1 MKKKWMGG
9 LLALALAAL
18 CMLPTQVQAASTSTT
33 EKHMH
38 GDVECKEWT
47 DEMAVRYRGAG
58 HTAKN
63 SLPTGDSWNWY
74 LTEDVT
80 LTTRWYATF
89 NSSGGDNV
97 MDICLNGHTITFE
110 TTGLET
116 NPQIN
121 RSFLTLC
128 DCTGK
133 GGIDLKGHN
142 IYIASKCSLD
152 VSDIYITGGSGDT
165 SAVTVGYY
173 GIFTMGDGTVIRDN
187 TCTSEKAGGV
197 TVEGRDSI
205 NRNNGVFIMNGG
217 EIRRNTGGVGGVL
230 NYGEFTMNGG
240 TIKDNYGTTTG
251 GVANSCDYKGMPEH
265 NIPDNYGTMTIGGGA
280 QVYGNHL
287 RTTAG
292 EASNLYLIDPESY
305 PIHVSGLQS
314 AAKIALNSWT
324 DGIVQGKVTD
334 ETLGCFS
341 LDDPNL
347 GVLYVEN
354 EQLKTLPAHYHCV
367 CGAEHTVSGSHTA
380 ANLQTFTP
388 WESEDSLPTEAGYY
402 HLTKDVTLSETWKPK
417 KDTVLCTNGHSI
429 IAGGSF
435 DIITVDS
442 GVTFSL
448 TDCSSKWSEYHNASA
463 LMPAN
468 AETYRGNGVRNDGTF
483 NLYMGAIVGCVGTD
497 GGGVYNNGT
506 FNMYAGHIYRN
517 GDQSGVGVV
526 VEHGGGV
533 LNNGTFNMYGGSIRN
548 NGRESSVGSNV
559 GVRYGGGVY
568 VGTSGTFTMTGGDI
582 MGNSVITGGQGSA
595 IYVDDGGA
603 LKLGKNVQIWNNNS
617 ASSIAFAND
626 SANISIIRRLS
637 DSAKIDI
644 GSLSADRVTQTG
656 NNFYTVENSRYL
668 VSPGHIHKP
677 DGTEDPNGNDETEA
691 IYEKWTST
699 DSLPTTAGAWRLM
712 NDVTVSSGTVL
723 NEDVTLCLNGHT
735 ITVKDGADYT
745 YYVTRSHTLNI
756 VDCQGSGVINGGGT
770 AAGGRAGV
778 KVETYGTFNLYAG
791 TIKGFGHGVLLDRTT
806 YGSVTFNM
814 YGGTITGNHSGG
826 FGGGVAVQ
834 KNGKFEMYGGS
845 ITGNSAA
852 TYGGGICN
860 SGGSVKLVGGS
871 ITGNTAGTQGG
882 GIYNNSE
889 GSVSSNS
896 YAGLLLY
903 PTRGGYKITV
913 TGNTVGGA
921 ANNLATAQTIML
933 SREWS
938 NYYSPTLRST
948 GSTIGMTVLEPANG
962 KDVVEAYRGSSGG
975 YYNAGD
981 LSRDLPR
988 FTLDDNKDG
997 QMELTT
1003 WDGAFVIQLTVY
1015 HKHSIC
1021 NLDSACHDISVAG
1034 HSGECGGEIDFKEW
1048 TDYEAQKDYGSAT
1061 FASDGGYVRATNWLP
1076 RTGNWYLSKDVTLKE
1091 TWEAN
1096 GSDKQLNLCFN
1107 GHTVTSA
1114 DSNTSADGS
1123 TKTKSLLRV
1132 TALAKVNLTDC
1143 AATPGGLRGNSSLT
1157 AQRGLQVSYAYANLY
1172 NGTITGFTT
1181 SCGAGVVVDP
1191 RFGVSSFGLYGNAAI
1206 QYNKSTNTGDLTFGS
1221 GYPNSELDNVSG
1233 GRTAGGGGVA
1243 NYGKFTMNSL
1253 RSDAIAYNSAARY
1266 GGGLFSWSEGDQER
1280 WTKILNG
1287 GITGNTAGEQGG
1299 GVHASPNHSG
1309 TELTLG
1315 GNVSITGNTL
1325 TDGTDENLYLL
1336 VDTEYGAS
1344 AKISVSG
1351 LTEDAEIQVVEIEG
1365 REGKDYF
1372 NGVTYETLPPEV
1384 LARITTNNGSLFA
1397 WNEAHDTIL
1406 LVQAVPADLMPVV
1419 AAETTLTYSGEEQTV
1434 LTVPEGADT
1443 YYTVSGE
1450 DKATDVGEY
1459 TITLRLNEGYVWPDG
1474 TETDKTIQWKIQP
1487 MKVKAPAAV
1496 TGLIYNGETR
1506 TGVAAGEGC
1515 TLEGEFKAV
1524 NAGEYTAVAKL
1535 TNTANYQWDDGT
1547 TEDKT
1552 IVWSIGEKTPAV
1564 SDFTVAYPR
1573 SEDLVYDEN
1582 AKEVT
1587 AELSDS
1593 YPAQDITLTV
1603 VYTNADGIAVENPTN
1618 AGTYTVKL
1626 CVSGSSNFAAAELA
1640 LGDLTIA
1647 PMGQELSFAETRVDL
1662 TYDPASTSYTQTVSG
1677 AKGPV
1682 VYRGSDDTVA
1692 AVDAATG
1699 EVTIRKAG
1707 TVVITAESDS
1717 SNHNYARSSATYT
1730 LVIQKAA
1737 QDAPAG
1743 LEGTAPSSIGGT
1755 DGTITGVTSA
1765 MEYSADG
1772 VNYVTCPD
1780 GTLAG
1785 LDSGIY
1791 QVRFKETDTHRAGT
1805 ALDVTVP
1812 VHQHTFDQKAESQ
1825 QYRKADATCLS
1836 PALYYKS
1843 CACGVSSE
1851 GTAGEA
1857 IFEVGQKLEHD
1868 FQWKDYDNDY
1878 HVKQC
1883 RNGCD
1888 EWDMTTRE
1896 AHVYDGL
1903 EGTECLTCGHDRTVN
1918 YFTVSFE
1925 ANEAEYGMVTP
1936 VQAVSRVP
1944 EGADLT
1950 VSGSTVTVK
1959 GVTVAAV
1966 ASANTAQY
1974 TYAFEKWSTPNGTY
1988 TVTDDT
1994 TITAIFSRTVNQ
2006 YTVAWNAQG
2015 GSLTG
2020 SCTDGTVDYG
2030 TAIQAPG
2037 ADKETDEDNS
2047 YVFLGWSTTPNG
2059 AVEDVAETVTGSV
2072 TYYAQYEVQPHVWT
2086 EDWDSDDTYHWHTC
2100 TVDGCGYT
2108 KDKAE
2113 HDYTDADDTIC
2124 DTCGYQ
2130 RTLPDITGTVAI
2142 NGKLERGE
2150 TLTAETSGMPNA
2162 DLRYQWLR
2170 NGQPIEGADEAAYEL
2185 TGEDIGKTI
2194 SVRITAK
2201 GYAGTIETEAE
2212 GTVTVYYSVSYDTEV
2227 GGTLAMDRAEGGKN
2241 YTLRSDWD
2249 SMGFRAPD
2257 KKTFDKWIIDGVA
2270 YEAGTTYVVEHDVSV
2285 TPLWKDV
2292 KSDDDDGPKPPVPT
2306 PDDPVKPPVP
2316 APDDKWHNHKGNGTN
2331 NGANGAAQ
2339 SPKTFD
2345 AGIAAYAAAAV
2356 LSLSG
2361 AAGLRRR
2368 KKSDK

>member
-38 GDVECKEWT
+38 GDVEYKEWT

-230 NYGEFTMNGG
+230 NYGEFTINGG
-240 TIKDNYGTTTG
+240 TIKENYGTTTG

-314 AAKIALNSWT
+314 AAKIALNSWA

-341 LDDPNL
+341 LDDPSL

-354 EQLKTLPAHYHCV
+354 EQLKKLPAHYHCV

-388 WESEDSLPTEAGYY
+388 WESEDSLPTEAGCY

-417 KDTVLCTNGHSI
+417 EGTVLCTNGHSI

-448 TDCSSKWSEYHNASA
+448 TDCSSDWSEYHNASA
-463 LMPAN
+463 LMPADN
-468 AETYRGNGVRNDGTF
+468 STYRGNGVRNNGTF
-483 NLYMGAIVGCVGTD
+483 NLYMGAIVGCVGED

-506 FNMYAGHIYRN
+506 FNMYAGHIYRD
-517 GDQSGVGVV
+517 GDQGGVGVV

-548 NGRESSVGSNV
+548 NGRVSSVGSDV

-582 MGNSVITGGQGSA
+582 MGNGVIIGGQGSA

-603 LKLGKNVQIWNNNS
+603 LKLGKNAQIWKNNGT
-617 ASSIAFAND
+617 SSIVFAND
-626 SANISIIRRLS
+626 SANISIIRRLG

-644 GSLSADRVTQTG
+644 NGLSTSRITQTG

-677 DGTEDPNGNDETEA
+677 DGTADPTGNDETEA

-756 VDCQGSGVINGGGT
+756 VDCQGSGVIDGGST
-770 AAGGRAGV
+770 AAGSRAGV
-778 KVETYGTFNLYAG
+778 KVESYGTFNLYAG

-1021 NLDSACHDISVAG
+1021 NLDSASHDISVAG

-1061 FASDGGYVRATNWLP
+1061 FASGGGYVRATNWLP
-1076 RTGNWYLSKDVTLKE
+1076 RTGNWYLSKDVTLAE

-1096 GSDKQLNLCFN
+1096 GSDKKLNLCFN

-1114 DSNTSADGS
+1114 NSNTNN
-1123 TKTKSLLRV
+1123 SLLRV
-1132 TALAKVNLTDC
+1132 SALAKVNLTDC
-1143 AATPGGLRGNSSLT
+1143 AATPGGLRGNSNMT
-1157 AQRGLQVSYAYANLY
+1157 DQRGLKVSNAYANLY
-1172 NGTITGFTT
+1172 NGTITGFT
-1181 SCGAGVVVDP
+1181 SSYGAGVSVEP
-1191 RFGVSSFGLYGNAAI
+1191 REGGSFGLYGNAAI
-1206 QYNKSTNTGDLTFGS
+1206 QYNKSTNTGDLKFG
-1221 GYPNSELDNVSG
+1221 GYWPNSDLEGIRDASS
-1233 GRTAGGGGVA
+1233 AGGGGVA

-1253 RSDAIAYNSAARY
+1253 RSDAIAYNSAARF
-1266 GGGLFSWSEGDQER
+1266 GGGLFNWPYGTQYR
-1280 WTKILNG
+1280 WAKLLNG
-1287 GITGNTAGEQGG
+1287 GITGNTAGEMGG
-1299 GVHASPNHSG
+1299 GVLTSHNPND
-1309 TELTLG
+1309 TALTLG
-1315 GNVSITGNTL
+1315 GSVSITGNTL
-1325 TDGTDENLYLL
+1325 TDDTDDNLYL
-1336 VDTEYGAS
+1336 VTDTKNGS
-1344 AKISVSG
+1344 VAKISVSG
-1351 LTEDAEIQVVEIEG
+1351 LTEDADIQVVEIEG

-1372 NGVTYETLPPEV
+1372 SGATYETLPPEV
-1384 LARITTNNGSLFA
+1384 LARITTNNGSIFA

-1450 DKATDVGEY
+1450 AKATDVGEY

-1496 TGLIYNGETR
+1496 TGPIYNGETQ

-1552 IVWSIGEKTPAV
+1552 IVWSIGEKTPVV
-1564 SDFTVAYPR
+1564 SDFAVAYPR
-1573 SEDLVYDEN
+1573 SEDLVYNGN

-1603 VYTNADGIAVENPTN
+1603 VYTNADGIAVEEPTN

-1626 CVSGSSNFAAAELA
+1626 RVSGSSNFAAAELA
-1640 LGDLTIA
+1640 LVDLTIV
-1647 PMGQELSFAETRVDL
+1647 PMDQELSFAEARVDL

-1682 VYRGSDDTVA
+1682 VYRSGDDTVA

-1707 TVVITAESDS
+1707 TVVITAMSDD
-1717 SNHNYARSSATYT
+1717 SNHNYAQSSATYT

-1765 MEYSADG
+1765 MEYSTDG

-1780 GTLAG
+1780 GTLTG
-1785 LDSGIY
+1785 LNSGIY
-1791 QVRFKETDTHRAGT
+1791 QVRFKETDTHRAGA

-1888 EWDMTTRE
+1888 EWDMTTKE

-1918 YFTVSFE
+1918 YSTVSFGV
-1925 ANEAEYGMVTP
+1925 NEAEYGMVTP

-2020 SCTDGTVDYG
+2020 SCTDGAVDYG

-2037 ADKETDEDNS
+2037 AAKDTDEDNS

-2059 AVEDVAETVTGSV
+2059 AVEDVAETVTGNV

-2113 HDYTDADDTIC
+2113 HDYTDADDTTC

-2368 KKSDK
+2368 KKSGK

>member
-38 GDVECKEWT
+38 GDVECILWT
-47 DEMAVRYRGAG
+47 DERAREQCGPNS
-58 HTAKN
+58 TASN
-63 SLPTGDSWNWY
+63 SLPYVDYGQLGIYCLTKDVY
-74 LTEDVT
+74 LPEDWT
-80 LTTRWYATF
+80 PYTWWGATNSLT
-89 NSSGGDNV
+89 
-97 MDICLNGHTITFE
+97 ICLNGHTINGAGILGKDEATYNDI
-110 TTGLET
+110 TD
-116 NPQIN
+116 QQ
-121 RSFLTLC
+121 SLTLM
-128 DCTGK
+128 DCTEDASKRGSFGVYNSAGSKNSAILLKRGNNLTLSNVTLTGIDCAKAAITVGDRATLNLCDGASIEYNKSTGDKQATIVINK
-133 GGIDLKGHN
+133 GGTFN
-142 IYIASKCSLD
+142 M
-152 VSDIYITGGSGDT
+152 TGGQ
-165 SAVTVGYY
+165 
-173 GIFTMGDGTVIRDN
+173 IRDN
-187 TCTSEKAGGV
+187 KGYA
-197 TVEGRDSI
+197 
-205 NRNNGVFIMNGG
+205 
-217 EIRRNTGGVGGVL
+217 GGVL
-230 NYGEFTMNGG
+230 NNGTFNMTGGSIFNNVGTAYGGIATGSGILNIGG
-240 TIKDNYGTTTG
+240 TAKVYYNYKDGAPGTQ
-251 GVANSCDYKGMPEH
+251 P
-265 NIPDNYGTMTIGGGA
+265 
-280 QVYGNHL
+280 
-287 RTTAG
+287 R
-292 EASNLYLIDPESY
+292 SNVCMLDPESY

-324 DGIVQGKVTD
+324 DGIVQGRVTD

-354 EQLKTLPAHYHCV
+354 EQLKKLPAHYHCV

-417 KDTVLCTNGHSI
+417 EGTVLCTNGHSI

-442 GVTFSL
+442 DVTFSL
-448 TDCSSKWSEYHNASA
+448 TDCSSKWSEYYNASA

-506 FNMYAGHIYRN
+506 FNMYAGRIYRN

-533 LNNGTFNMYGGSIRN
+533 LNNGTFNMYGG
-548 NGRESSVGSNV
+548 
-559 GVRYGGGVY
+559 
-568 VGTSGTFTMTGGDI
+568 T
-582 MGNSVITGGQGSA
+582 
-595 IYVDDGGA
+595 
-603 LKLGKNVQIWNNNS
+603 
-617 ASSIAFAND
+617 
-626 SANISIIRRLS
+626 
-637 DSAKIDI
+637 
-644 GSLSADRVTQTG
+644 
-656 NNFYTVENSRYL
+656 
-668 VSPGHIHKP
+668 
-677 DGTEDPNGNDETEA
+677 
-691 IYEKWTST
+691 
-699 DSLPTTAGAWRLM
+699 
-712 NDVTVSSGTVL
+712 
-723 NEDVTLCLNGHT
+723 
-735 ITVKDGADYT
+735 
-745 YYVTRSHTLNI
+745 
-756 VDCQGSGVINGGGT
+756 
-770 AAGGRAGV
+770 
-778 KVETYGTFNLYAG
+778 
-791 TIKGFGHGVLLDRTT
+791 
-806 YGSVTFNM
+806 
-814 YGGTITGNHSGG
+814 
-826 FGGGVAVQ
+826 
-834 KNGKFEMYGGS
+834 

-962 KDVVEAYRGSSGG
+962 KDVVKAYRGSSGG

-1021 NLDSACHDISVAG
+1021 NLDSASHDISVAG

-1048 TDYEAQKDYGSAT
+1048 TDYEAQKDYGSRT
-1061 FASDGGYVRATNWLP
+1061 FASGIRVKATNWLP
-1076 RTGNWYLSKDVTLKE
+1076 RTGNWYLSQDVTLEE

-1096 GSDKQLNLCFN
+1096 NKSVTLNLCFN
-1107 GHTVTSA
+1107 GHTVTS
-1114 DSNTSADGS
+1114 DKSNTSS
-1123 TKTKSLLRV
+1123 SLLRV
-1132 TALAKVNLTDC
+1132 CNGASANLTDC
-1143 AATPGGLRGNSSLT
+1143 AATPGGLRGNSALT
-1157 AQRGLQVSYAYANLY
+1157 AQRGLQVSWAYVNLY

-1181 SCGAGVVVDP
+1181 SYGAGVAVEP
-1191 RFGVSSFGLYGNAAI
+1191 RSGGSFGLYGNAAI
-1206 QYNKSTNTGDLTFGS
+1206 QHNKSTNTGNLMQG
-1221 GYPNSELDNVSG
+1221 GNYYPNSDLENVSG
-1233 GRTAGGGGVA
+1233 KSSAGGGGVA
-1243 NYGKFTMNSL
+1243 NLGKFTMNSL
-1253 RSDAIAYNSAARY
+1253 RSDAIAYNSAARF
-1266 GGGLFSWSEGDQER
+1266 GGGLYSYSEGGQYTDR
-1280 WTKILNG
+1280 WTKLLNG

-1315 GNVSITGNTL
+1315 GSVSITGNTL

-1351 LTEDAEIQVVEIEG
+1351 LTEDADIQVVEVEG

-1384 LARITTNNGSLFA
+1384 LARITTNNGSIFA

-1443 YYTVSGE
+1443 YYTMSGE

-1506 TGVAAGEGC
+1506 TGVAAGEGY

-1564 SDFTVAYPR
+1564 SDFAVTYPR
-1573 SEDLVYDEN
+1573 SEELVYNGN
-1582 AKEVT
+1582 AKKVT
-1587 AELSDS
+1587 AKLSDS
-1593 YPAQDITLTV
+1593 YPTQDITLTV
-1603 VYTNADGIAVENPTN
+1603 VYTNADGIAVEEPTN

-1626 CVSGSSNFAAAELA
+1626 RVSGSSNFAAAELA
-1640 LGDLTIA
+1640 LDDLTIV

-1707 TVVITAESDS
+1707 TVVITAMSDD
-1717 SNHNYARSSATYT
+1717 SNHNFARSSATYT

-1743 LEGTAPSSIGGT
+1743 LESTAPSSIGGT

-1785 LDSGIY
+1785 LNSGIY
-1791 QVRFKETDTHRAGT
+1791 QVRFKETDTHRAGA

-1868 FQWKDYDNDY
+1868 FQWKAYDDDY

-1918 YFTVSFE
+1918 YSTVSFE
-1925 ANEAEYGMVTP
+1925 VNETEYGMVTP

-2059 AVEDVAETVTGSV
+2059 AVEDVAETVTGNV

-2113 HDYTDADDTIC
+2113 HDYTDADDTTC

-2316 APDDKWHNHKGNGTN
+2316 TPDDKRHNHKGNGTN

-2368 KKSDK
+2368 KKSGK

>member
-1 MKKKWMGG
+1 M
-9 LLALALAAL
+9 
-18 CMLPTQVQAASTSTT
+18 
-33 EKHMH
+33 
-38 GDVECKEWT
+38 
-47 DEMAVRYRGAG
+47 
-58 HTAKN
+58 
-63 SLPTGDSWNWY
+63 
-74 LTEDVT
+74 
-80 LTTRWYATF
+80 
-89 NSSGGDNV
+89 
-97 MDICLNGHTITFE
+97 
-110 TTGLET
+110 
-116 NPQIN
+116 
-121 RSFLTLC
+121 
-128 DCTGK
+128 
-133 GGIDLKGHN
+133 
-142 IYIASKCSLD
+142 
-152 VSDIYITGGSGDT
+152 
-165 SAVTVGYY
+165 
-173 GIFTMGDGTVIRDN
+173 
-187 TCTSEKAGGV
+187 
-197 TVEGRDSI
+197 
-205 NRNNGVFIMNGG
+205 
-217 EIRRNTGGVGGVL
+217 
-230 NYGEFTMNGG
+230 
-240 TIKDNYGTTTG
+240 
-251 GVANSCDYKGMPEH
+251 
-265 NIPDNYGTMTIGGGA
+265 
-280 QVYGNHL
+280 
-287 RTTAG
+287 
-292 EASNLYLIDPESY
+292 
-305 PIHVSGLQS
+305 
-314 AAKIALNSWT
+314 
-324 DGIVQGKVTD
+324 
-334 ETLGCFS
+334 
-341 LDDPNL
+341 
-347 GVLYVEN
+347 
-354 EQLKTLPAHYHCV
+354 
-367 CGAEHTVSGSHTA
+367 
-380 ANLQTFTP
+380 
-388 WESEDSLPTEAGYY
+388 
-402 HLTKDVTLSETWKPK
+402 
-417 KDTVLCTNGHSI
+417 
-429 IAGGSF
+429 
-435 DIITVDS
+435 
-442 GVTFSL
+442 
-448 TDCSSKWSEYHNASA
+448 
-463 LMPAN
+463 
-468 AETYRGNGVRNDGTF
+468 
-483 NLYMGAIVGCVGTD
+483 
-497 GGGVYNNGT
+497 
-506 FNMYAGHIYRN
+506 
-517 GDQSGVGVV
+517 
-526 VEHGGGV
+526 
-533 LNNGTFNMYGGSIRN
+533 
-548 NGRESSVGSNV
+548 
-559 GVRYGGGVY
+559 
-568 VGTSGTFTMTGGDI
+568 
-582 MGNSVITGGQGSA
+582 
-595 IYVDDGGA
+595 
-603 LKLGKNVQIWNNNS
+603 
-617 ASSIAFAND
+617 
-626 SANISIIRRLS
+626 
-637 DSAKIDI
+637 
-644 GSLSADRVTQTG
+644 
-656 NNFYTVENSRYL
+656 
-668 VSPGHIHKP
+668 
-677 DGTEDPNGNDETEA
+677 
-691 IYEKWTST
+691 
-699 DSLPTTAGAWRLM
+699 
-712 NDVTVSSGTVL
+712 
-723 NEDVTLCLNGHT
+723 
-735 ITVKDGADYT
+735 
-745 YYVTRSHTLNI
+745 
-756 VDCQGSGVINGGGT
+756 
-770 AAGGRAGV
+770 
-778 KVETYGTFNLYAG
+778 
-791 TIKGFGHGVLLDRTT
+791 
-806 YGSVTFNM
+806 
-814 YGGTITGNHSGG
+814 
-826 FGGGVAVQ
+826 
-834 KNGKFEMYGGS
+834 
-845 ITGNSAA
+845 
-852 TYGGGICN
+852 
-860 SGGSVKLVGGS
+860 
-871 ITGNTAGTQGG
+871 
-882 GIYNNSE
+882 
-889 GSVSSNS
+889 
-896 YAGLLLY
+896 
-903 PTRGGYKITV
+903 
-913 TGNTVGGA
+913 
-921 ANNLATAQTIML
+921 
-933 SREWS
+933 
-938 NYYSPTLRST
+938 
-948 GSTIGMTVLEPANG
+948 
-962 KDVVEAYRGSSGG
+962 
-975 YYNAGD
+975 
-981 LSRDLPR
+981 
-988 FTLDDNKDG
+988 
-997 QMELTT
+997 
-1003 WDGAFVIQLTVY
+1003 
-1015 HKHSIC
+1015 
-1021 NLDSACHDISVAG
+1021 
-1034 HSGECGGEIDFKEW
+1034 
-1048 TDYEAQKDYGSAT
+1048 
-1061 FASDGGYVRATNWLP
+1061 
-1076 RTGNWYLSKDVTLKE
+1076 
-1091 TWEAN
+1091 
-1096 GSDKQLNLCFN
+1096 
-1107 GHTVTSA
+1107 
-1114 DSNTSADGS
+1114 
-1123 TKTKSLLRV
+1123 
-1132 TALAKVNLTDC
+1132 
-1143 AATPGGLRGNSSLT
+1143 
-1157 AQRGLQVSYAYANLY
+1157 
-1172 NGTITGFTT
+1172 
-1181 SCGAGVVVDP
+1181 
-1191 RFGVSSFGLYGNAAI
+1191 
-1206 QYNKSTNTGDLTFGS
+1206 
-1221 GYPNSELDNVSG
+1221 
-1233 GRTAGGGGVA
+1233 A

-1253 RSDAIAYNSAARY
+1253 RSDAIAYNSAARF
-1266 GGGLFSWSEGDQER
+1266 GGGLFNWPYGTQYR
-1280 WTKILNG
+1280 WAKLLNG
-1287 GITGNTAGEQGG
+1287 GITGNTAGEMGG
-1299 GVHASPNHSG
+1299 GVLTSHNPND
-1309 TELTLG
+1309 TALTLG
-1315 GNVSITGNTL
+1315 GSVSITGNTL
-1325 TDGTDENLYLL
+1325 TDDTDDNLYL
-1336 VDTEYGAS
+1336 VTDTKNGS
-1344 AKISVSG
+1344 VAKICVSG
-1351 LTEDAEIQVVEIEG
+1351 LTENADIQVVEVEG

-1372 NGVTYETLPPEV
+1372 SGVTYETLPPEV
-1384 LARITTNNGSLFA
+1384 LTRITTNNGSIFA

-1496 TGLIYNGETR
+1496 TGLIYNGETQ
-1506 TGVAAGEGC
+1506 TGVAAGEGY

-1524 NAGEYTAVAKL
+1524 NAGEHTAVAKL
-1535 TNTANYQWDDGT
+1535 TNTANYQWDGGT

-1564 SDFTVAYPR
+1564 SDFAVTYPR
-1573 SEDLVYDEN
+1573 SEDLVYDGN

-1603 VYTNADGIAVENPTN
+1603 VYTNADGIAVEEPTN

-1640 LGDLTIA
+1640 LDDLTIV

-1682 VYRGSDDTVA
+1682 VYRSSDDTVA

-1707 TVVITAESDS
+1707 TVVITAMSDD
-1717 SNHNYARSSATYT
+1717 SNHNYAQSSATYT

-1743 LEGTAPSSIGGT
+1743 LESTAPSSIGGT

-1780 GTLAG
+1780 GTLTG
-1785 LDSGIY
+1785 LNSGIY
-1791 QVRFKETDTHRAGT
+1791 QVRFKETDTHKAG
-1805 ALDVTVP
+1805 AVLNVTVP
-1812 VHQHTFDQKAESQ
+1812 VHQHTFNQKAESQ

-1918 YFTVSFE
+1918 YFTVSFGV
-1925 ANEAEYGMVTP
+1925 NEAEYGMVTP

-2020 SCTDGTVDYG
+2020 SCTDGAVDYG

-2059 AVEDVAETVTGSV
+2059 AVEDVAETVTGNV

-2108 KDKAE
+2108 KDKTE
-2113 HDYTDADDTIC
+2113 HDYTDADDTTC

-2130 RTLPDITGTVAI
+2130 RTLPDITGTVVI

-2201 GYAGTIETEAE
+2201 GYADAIEAEAE

-2227 GGTLAMDRAEGGKN
+2227 GDTLTMDRAEGGKN
-2241 YTLRSDWD
+2241 YTLRSDWG

-2331 NGANGAAQ
+2331 NGADGAAQ

-2368 KKSDK
+2368 KKSGK

>member
-18 CMLPTQVQAASTSTT
+18 CMLPTQVQAASSSTT

-230 NYGEFTMNGG
+230 NYGEFTINGG
-240 TIKDNYGTTTG
+240 TIKENYGTTTG

-265 NIPDNYGTMTIGGGA
+265 DIPDNYGTMTIGGGA

-292 EASNLYLIDPESY
+292 EASNLYLIDPENY

-314 AAKIALNSWT
+314 AAKIALNSWA

-341 LDDPNL
+341 LDDPSL

-354 EQLKTLPAHYHCV
+354 EQLKKLPAHYHCV

-417 KDTVLCTNGHSI
+417 KGTVLCTNGHSI

-448 TDCSSKWSEYHNASA
+448 TDCSSEWSEYHNASA

-548 NGRESSVGSNV
+548 NGRESSVGSDV

-595 IYVDDGGA
+595 IYVDDGGT

-691 IYEKWTST
+691 IYKKWTST

-745 YYVTRSHTLNI
+745 YYVTRSHILNI
-756 VDCQGSGVINGGGT
+756 VDCQGSGVINGG
-770 AAGGRAGV
+770 
-778 KVETYGTFNLYAG
+778 
-791 TIKGFGHGVLLDRTT
+791 TI
-806 YGSVTFNM
+806 S
-814 YGGTITGNHSGG
+814 
-826 FGGGVAVQ
+826 
-834 KNGKFEMYGGS
+834 
-845 ITGNSAA
+845 
-852 TYGGGICN
+852 
-860 SGGSVKLVGGS
+860 
-871 ITGNTAGTQGG
+871 GNTAGTQGG
-882 GIYNNSE
+882 GIYNDSE

-981 LSRDLPR
+981 LSRDLPC
-988 FTLDDNKDG
+988 FTLDDDNDG
-997 QMELTT
+997 QMEL
-1003 WDGAFVIQLTVY
+1003 GANSGGATYIHLTIY
-1015 HKHSIC
+1015 HKHTLC
-1021 NLDSACHDISVAG
+1021 NLDSASHDISVAG

-1048 TDYEAQKDYGSAT
+1048 TDYAAQQDYGSRT
-1061 FASDGGYVRATNWLP
+1061 FASGGGYVRATNWLP
-1076 RTGNWYLSKDVTLKE
+1076 RTGNWYLSKDVTLEEK
-1091 TWEAN
+1091 WEAN
-1096 GSDKQLNLCFN
+1096 NEDVTLNLCFN
-1107 GHTVTSA
+1107 GHTVTS
-1114 DSNTSADGS
+1114 DKSNTSS
-1123 TKTKSLLRV
+1123 SLLRV
-1132 TALAKVNLTDC
+1132 CSGASANLTDC
-1143 AATPGGLRGNSSLT
+1143 AATPGGLRGNSALT
-1157 AQRGLQVSYAYANLY
+1157 AQRGLQVSWGYVNLY
-1172 NGTITGFTT
+1172 NGTITGFTST
-1181 SCGAGVVVDP
+1181 YGAGVSVEP
-1191 RFGVSSFGLYGNAAI
+1191 RSSGSFGLYGNAAI
-1206 QYNKSTNTGDLTFGS
+1206 QYNKSTNTGDLKFG
-1221 GYPNSELDNVSG
+1221 GYYPNSELEKVSD
-1233 GRTAGGGGVA
+1233 RDTAGGGGVA

-1266 GGGLFSWSEGDQER
+1266 GGGLFNWPYGDTYR
-1280 WTKILNG
+1280 WAKLLNG

-1299 GVHASPNHSG
+1299 GVLTSHNPDDTA
-1309 TELTLG
+1309 LTLG

-1325 TDGTDENLYLL
+1325 TDDTDDNLYL
-1336 VDTEYGAS
+1336 VTDTKNGS
-1344 AKISVSG
+1344 VAKICVSG
-1351 LTEDAEIQVVEIEG
+1351 LTEDADIQVVEVEG

-1372 NGVTYETLPPEV
+1372 SGVTYETLPPEV
-1384 LARITTNNGSLFA
+1384 LARITTNNGSIFA

-1450 DKATDVGEY
+1450 EKATDVGEY

-1487 MKVKAPAAV
+1487 KAVKAPAAV

-1506 TGVAAGEGC
+1506 TGVAAGEGY
-1515 TLEGEFKAV
+1515 TLEGEAKAI

-1564 SDFTVAYPR
+1564 SDFAVTYPR
-1573 SEDLVYDEN
+1573 SEDLVYDGN

-1593 YPAQDITLTV
+1593 YPTQDITLTV
-1603 VYTNADGIAVENPTN
+1603 VYTNADGIAVEEPTN

-1640 LGDLTIA
+1640 LDDLTIV
-1647 PMGQELSFAETRVDL
+1647 PMGQELSFAEARVDL
-1662 TYDPASTSYTQTVSG
+1662 TYDPASTSYTQTASG

-1707 TVVITAESDS
+1707 TVVITAMSDD
-1717 SNHNYARSSATYT
+1717 SNHNYAQSSATYT

-1785 LDSGIY
+1785 LNSGSY
-1791 QVRFKETDTHRAGT
+1791 QVRFKETDTHRAG
-1805 ALDVTVP
+1805 AVLDVTVP

-1903 EGTECLTCGHDRTVN
+1903 
-1918 YFTVSFE
+1918 
-1925 ANEAEYGMVTP
+1925 
-1936 VQAVSRVP
+1936 
-1944 EGADLT
+1944 
-1950 VSGSTVTVK
+1950 
-1959 GVTVAAV
+1959 
-1966 ASANTAQY
+1966 
-1974 TYAFEKWSTPNGTY
+1974 
-1988 TVTDDT
+1988 
-1994 TITAIFSRTVNQ
+1994 
-2006 YTVAWNAQG
+2006 
-2015 GSLTG
+2015 
-2020 SCTDGTVDYG
+2020 
-2030 TAIQAPG
+2030 
-2037 ADKETDEDNS
+2037 
-2047 YVFLGWSTTPNG
+2047 
-2059 AVEDVAETVTGSV
+2059 
-2072 TYYAQYEVQPHVWT
+2072 
-2086 EDWDSDDTYHWHTC
+2086 
-2100 TVDGCGYT
+2100 
-2108 KDKAE
+2108 
-2113 HDYTDADDTIC
+2113 
-2124 DTCGYQ
+2124 
-2130 RTLPDITGTVAI
+2130 
-2142 NGKLERGE
+2142 
-2150 TLTAETSGMPNA
+2150 
-2162 DLRYQWLR
+2162 
-2170 NGQPIEGADEAAYEL
+2170 
-2185 TGEDIGKTI
+2185 
-2194 SVRITAK
+2194 
-2201 GYAGTIETEAE
+2201 
-2212 GTVTVYYSVSYDTEV
+2212 
-2227 GGTLAMDRAEGGKN
+2227 
-2241 YTLRSDWD
+2241 
-2249 SMGFRAPD
+2249 
-2257 KKTFDKWIIDGVA
+2257 
-2270 YEAGTTYVVEHDVSV
+2270 
-2285 TPLWKDV
+2285 
-2292 KSDDDDGPKPPVPT
+2292 
-2306 PDDPVKPPVP
+2306 
-2316 APDDKWHNHKGNGTN
+2316 
-2331 NGANGAAQ
+2331 
-2339 SPKTFD
+2339 
-2345 AGIAAYAAAAV
+2345 
-2356 LSLSG
+2356 
-2361 AAGLRRR
+2361 
-2368 KKSDK
+2368 

>member
-1 MKKKWMGG
+1 
-9 LLALALAAL
+9 
-18 CMLPTQVQAASTSTT
+18 
-33 EKHMH
+33 
-38 GDVECKEWT
+38 
-47 DEMAVRYRGAG
+47 
-58 HTAKN
+58 
-63 SLPTGDSWNWY
+63 
-74 LTEDVT
+74 
-80 LTTRWYATF
+80 
-89 NSSGGDNV
+89 
-97 MDICLNGHTITFE
+97 
-110 TTGLET
+110 
-116 NPQIN
+116 
-121 RSFLTLC
+121 
-128 DCTGK
+128 
-133 GGIDLKGHN
+133 
-142 IYIASKCSLD
+142 
-152 VSDIYITGGSGDT
+152 
-165 SAVTVGYY
+165 
-173 GIFTMGDGTVIRDN
+173 
-187 TCTSEKAGGV
+187 
-197 TVEGRDSI
+197 
-205 NRNNGVFIMNGG
+205 
-217 EIRRNTGGVGGVL
+217 
-230 NYGEFTMNGG
+230 
-240 TIKDNYGTTTG
+240 
-251 GVANSCDYKGMPEH
+251 
-265 NIPDNYGTMTIGGGA
+265 
-280 QVYGNHL
+280 
-287 RTTAG
+287 
-292 EASNLYLIDPESY
+292 
-305 PIHVSGLQS
+305 
-314 AAKIALNSWT
+314 
-324 DGIVQGKVTD
+324 
-334 ETLGCFS
+334 
-341 LDDPNL
+341 
-347 GVLYVEN
+347 
-354 EQLKTLPAHYHCV
+354 
-367 CGAEHTVSGSHTA
+367 
-380 ANLQTFTP
+380 
-388 WESEDSLPTEAGYY
+388 
-402 HLTKDVTLSETWKPK
+402 
-417 KDTVLCTNGHSI
+417 
-429 IAGGSF
+429 
-435 DIITVDS
+435 
-442 GVTFSL
+442 
-448 TDCSSKWSEYHNASA
+448 
-463 LMPAN
+463 
-468 AETYRGNGVRNDGTF
+468 
-483 NLYMGAIVGCVGTD
+483 
-497 GGGVYNNGT
+497 
-506 FNMYAGHIYRN
+506 
-517 GDQSGVGVV
+517 
-526 VEHGGGV
+526 
-533 LNNGTFNMYGGSIRN
+533 MYGGSIRN
-548 NGRESSVGSNV
+548 NGRASSVGSNV

-756 VDCQGSGVINGGGT
+756 VDCQGSGVINGGST
-770 AAGGRAGV
+770 AAGSRAGV

-791 TIKGFGHGVLLDRTT
+791 TIKGFGYGVLMDRTT

-826 FGGGVAVQ
+826 SGGGVAVQ

-860 SGGSVKLVGGS
+860 SGGSVKLAGGS

-1021 NLDSACHDISVAG
+1021 NLDSASHDISVAG

-1048 TDYEAQKDYGSAT
+1048 TDYEAQKDYGSRT
-1061 FASDGGYVRATNWLP
+1061 FASGIRVKATNWLP
-1076 RTGNWYLSKDVTLKE
+1076 RTGNWYLSQDVTLEK
-1091 TWEAN
+1091 TWKAN
-1096 GSDKQLNLCFN
+1096 GSDKKLNLCFN

-1114 DSNTSADGS
+1114 DSNTS
-1123 TKTKSLLRV
+1123 KSLLRV
-1132 TALAKVNLTDC
+1132 SALAKVNLTDC
-1143 AATPGGLRGNSSLT
+1143 AATPGGLRGNSALT
-1157 AQRGLQVSYAYANLY
+1157 AQRGLQVSNAYANLY
-1172 NGTITGFTT
+1172 NGTITGFT
-1181 SCGAGVVVDP
+1181 SGCGAGVVVDP
-1191 RFGVSSFGLYGNAAI
+1191 CFGVSSFGLYGNAAI
-1206 QYNKSTNTGDLTFGS
+1206 QYNKSTNTKDLTFGS
-1221 GYPNSELDNVSG
+1221 SYPNSELDNVSG
-1233 GRTAGGGGVA
+1233 GSTAGGGGVT

-1280 WTKILNG
+1280 WVKLLNG

-1325 TDGTDENLYLL
+1325 TGGTDENLYLL
-1336 VDTEYGAS
+1336 DDTKYGGT

-1351 LTEDAEIQVVEIEG
+1351 LTEDADIQVVEVED

-1384 LARITTNNGSLFA
+1384 LARITTNNGSIFA

-1450 DKATDVGEY
+1450 DKAMDVGEY

-1506 TGVAAGEGC
+1506 TGVAAGEGY

-1564 SDFTVAYPR
+1564 SDFAVTYPR
-1573 SEDLVYDEN
+1573 SEELVYNGN
-1582 AKEVT
+1582 AKKVT
-1587 AELSDS
+1587 AKLSDS
-1593 YPAQDITLTV
+1593 YPTQDITLTV
-1603 VYTNADGIAVENPTN
+1603 VYTNADGIAVEEPTN

-1626 CVSGSSNFAAAELA
+1626 RVSGSSNFAAAELA
-1640 LGDLTIA
+1640 LDDLTIV

-1707 TVVITAESDS
+1707 TVVITAMSDD
-1717 SNHNYARSSATYT
+1717 SNHNFARSSATYT

-1743 LEGTAPSSIGGT
+1743 LESTAPSSIGGT

-1785 LDSGIY
+1785 LNSGIY
-1791 QVRFKETDTHRAGT
+1791 QVRFKETDTHRAGA

-1825 QYRKADATCLS
+1825 QYHKADATCLS

-1888 EWDMTTRE
+1888 EWDMTTKE

-2020 SCTDGTVDYG
+2020 SCTDGAVDYG

-2059 AVEDVAETVTGSV
+2059 AVEDVAETVTGNV

-2113 HDYTDADDTIC
+2113 HDYTDADDTTC

-2316 APDDKWHNHKGNGTN
+2316 TPDDKRHNHKGNGTN

-2368 KKSDK
+2368 KKSGK

>member
-18 CMLPTQVQAASTSTT
+18 CMLPTQVQAASSSTT

-230 NYGEFTMNGG
+230 NYGEFTINGG
-240 TIKDNYGTTTG
+240 TIKENYGTTTG

-265 NIPDNYGTMTIGGGA
+265 DIPDNYGTMTIGGGA

-292 EASNLYLIDPESY
+292 EASNLYLIDPENY

-314 AAKIALNSWT
+314 AAKIALNSWA

-341 LDDPNL
+341 LDDPSL

-354 EQLKTLPAHYHCV
+354 EQLKKLPAHYHCV

-417 KDTVLCTNGHSI
+417 KGTVLCTNGHSI

-448 TDCSSKWSEYHNASA
+448 TDCSSEWSEYHNASA

-548 NGRESSVGSNV
+548 NGRESSVGSDV

-595 IYVDDGGA
+595 IYVDDGGT

-691 IYEKWTST
+691 IYKKWTST

-745 YYVTRSHTLNI
+745 YYVTRSHILNI
-756 VDCQGSGVINGGGT
+756 VDCQGSGVINGG
-770 AAGGRAGV
+770 
-778 KVETYGTFNLYAG
+778 
-791 TIKGFGHGVLLDRTT
+791 TI
-806 YGSVTFNM
+806 S
-814 YGGTITGNHSGG
+814 
-826 FGGGVAVQ
+826 
-834 KNGKFEMYGGS
+834 
-845 ITGNSAA
+845 
-852 TYGGGICN
+852 
-860 SGGSVKLVGGS
+860 
-871 ITGNTAGTQGG
+871 GNTAGTQGG
-882 GIYNNSE
+882 GIYNDSE

-981 LSRDLPR
+981 LSRDLPC
-988 FTLDDNKDG
+988 FTLDDDNDG
-997 QMELTT
+997 QMEL
-1003 WDGAFVIQLTVY
+1003 GANSGGATYIHLTIY
-1015 HKHSIC
+1015 HKHTLC
-1021 NLDSACHDISVAG
+1021 NLDSASHDISVAG

-1048 TDYEAQKDYGSAT
+1048 TDYAAQQDYGSRT
-1061 FASDGGYVRATNWLP
+1061 FASGGGYVRATNWLP
-1076 RTGNWYLSKDVTLKE
+1076 RTGNWYLSKDVTLEEK
-1091 TWEAN
+1091 WEAN
-1096 GSDKQLNLCFN
+1096 NEDVTLNLCFN
-1107 GHTVTSA
+1107 GHTVTS
-1114 DSNTSADGS
+1114 DKSNTSS
-1123 TKTKSLLRV
+1123 SLLRV
-1132 TALAKVNLTDC
+1132 CSGASANLTDC
-1143 AATPGGLRGNSSLT
+1143 AATPGGLRGNSALT
-1157 AQRGLQVSYAYANLY
+1157 AQRGLQVSWGYVNLY
-1172 NGTITGFTT
+1172 NGTITGFTST
-1181 SCGAGVVVDP
+1181 YGAGVSVEP
-1191 RFGVSSFGLYGNAAI
+1191 RSSGSFGLYGNAAI
-1206 QYNKSTNTGDLTFGS
+1206 QYNKSTNTGDLKFG
-1221 GYPNSELDNVSG
+1221 GYYPNSELEKVSD
-1233 GRTAGGGGVA
+1233 RDTAGGGGVA

-1266 GGGLFSWSEGDQER
+1266 GGGLFNWPYGDTYR
-1280 WTKILNG
+1280 WAKLLNG

-1299 GVHASPNHSG
+1299 GVLTSHNPDDTA
-1309 TELTLG
+1309 LTLG

-1325 TDGTDENLYLL
+1325 TDDTDDNLYL
-1336 VDTEYGAS
+1336 VTDTKNGS
-1344 AKISVSG
+1344 VAKICVSG
-1351 LTEDAEIQVVEIEG
+1351 LTEDADIQVVEVEG

-1372 NGVTYETLPPEV
+1372 SGVTYETLPPEV
-1384 LARITTNNGSLFA
+1384 LARITTNNGSIFA

-1450 DKATDVGEY
+1450 EKATDVGEY

-1487 MKVKAPAAV
+1487 KAVKAPAAV

-1506 TGVAAGEGC
+1506 TGVAAGEGY
-1515 TLEGEFKAV
+1515 TLEGEAKAI

-1564 SDFTVAYPR
+1564 SDFAVTYPR
-1573 SEDLVYDEN
+1573 SEDLVYDGN

-1593 YPAQDITLTV
+1593 YPTQDITLTV
-1603 VYTNADGIAVENPTN
+1603 VYTNADGIAVEEPTN

-1640 LGDLTIA
+1640 LDDLTIV
-1647 PMGQELSFAETRVDL
+1647 PMGQELSFAEARVDL
-1662 TYDPASTSYTQTVSG
+1662 TYDPASTSYTQTASG

-1707 TVVITAESDS
+1707 TVVITAMSDD
-1717 SNHNYARSSATYT
+1717 SNHNYAQSSATYT

-1785 LDSGIY
+1785 LNSGSY
-1791 QVRFKETDTHRAGT
+1791 QVRFKETDTHRAG
-1805 ALDVTVP
+1805 AVLDVTVP

-1903 EGTECLTCGHDRTVN
+1903 EGTECLICGHDRTVN
-1918 YFTVSFE
+1918 YSTVSFE
-1925 ANEAEYGMVTP
+1925 VNETEYGMVTP

-2020 SCTDGTVDYG
+2020 SCTDGAVDYG

-2059 AVEDVAETVTGSV
+2059 AVEDVAETVTGNV
-2072 TYYAQYEVQPHVWT
+2072 TYYAQYEV
-2086 EDWDSDDTYHWHTC
+2086 
-2100 TVDGCGYT
+2100 
-2108 KDKAE
+2108 
-2113 HDYTDADDTIC
+2113 
-2124 DTCGYQ
+2124 
-2130 RTLPDITGTVAI
+2130 
-2142 NGKLERGE
+2142 
-2150 TLTAETSGMPNA
+2150 
-2162 DLRYQWLR
+2162 
-2170 NGQPIEGADEAAYEL
+2170 
-2185 TGEDIGKTI
+2185 
-2194 SVRITAK
+2194 
-2201 GYAGTIETEAE
+2201 
-2212 GTVTVYYSVSYDTEV
+2212 
-2227 GGTLAMDRAEGGKN
+2227 
-2241 YTLRSDWD
+2241 
-2249 SMGFRAPD
+2249 
-2257 KKTFDKWIIDGVA
+2257 
-2270 YEAGTTYVVEHDVSV
+2270 
-2285 TPLWKDV
+2285 
-2292 KSDDDDGPKPPVPT
+2292 
-2306 PDDPVKPPVP
+2306 
-2316 APDDKWHNHKGNGTN
+2316 
-2331 NGANGAAQ
+2331 
-2339 SPKTFD
+2339 
-2345 AGIAAYAAAAV
+2345 
-2356 LSLSG
+2356 
-2361 AAGLRRR
+2361 
-2368 KKSDK
+2368 

>member
-1 MKKKWMGG
+1 M
-9 LLALALAAL
+9 
-18 CMLPTQVQAASTSTT
+18 
-33 EKHMH
+33 
-38 GDVECKEWT
+38 
-47 DEMAVRYRGAG
+47 
-58 HTAKN
+58 
-63 SLPTGDSWNWY
+63 
-74 LTEDVT
+74 
-80 LTTRWYATF
+80 
-89 NSSGGDNV
+89 
-97 MDICLNGHTITFE
+97 
-110 TTGLET
+110 
-116 NPQIN
+116 
-121 RSFLTLC
+121 
-128 DCTGK
+128 
-133 GGIDLKGHN
+133 
-142 IYIASKCSLD
+142 
-152 VSDIYITGGSGDT
+152 TGGSIFNN
-165 SAVTVGYY
+165 VGTAY
-173 GIFTMGDGTVIRDN
+173 GGIATGSGT
-187 TCTSEKAGGV
+187 
-197 TVEGRDSI
+197 
-205 NRNNGVFIMNGG
+205 
-217 EIRRNTGGVGGVL
+217 L
-230 NYGEFTMNGG
+230 NIGG
-240 TIKDNYGTTTG
+240 TAKVYYNYKDGAPGTQPRSN
-251 GVANSCDYKGMPEH
+251 VCMLNPE
-265 NIPDNYGTMTIGGGA
+265 N
-280 QVYGNHL
+280 
-287 RTTAG
+287 
-292 EASNLYLIDPESY
+292 Y

-324 DGIVQGKVTD
+324 DGIVQGRVTD

-354 EQLKTLPAHYHCV
+354 EQLKKLPAHYHCV

-402 HLTKDVTLSETWKPK
+402 HLTRDVTLSETWKPK

-448 TDCSSKWSEYHNASA
+448 TDCSSKWSEYYNAST

-468 AETYRGNGVRNDGTF
+468 AETYRGNGVRNNGTF
-483 NLYMGAIVGCVGTD
+483 NLYMGAIIGCVGTD

-548 NGRESSVGSNV
+548 NGRESSVGSSV

-712 NDVTVSSGTVL
+712 DDVTVSSGTVL

-745 YYVTRSHTLNI
+745 YYVTRSHILNI

-1021 NLDSACHDISVAG
+1021 NLDSASHDISVAG

-1061 FASDGGYVRATNWLP
+1061 FASGGGYVRATNWLP
-1076 RTGNWYLSKDVTLKE
+1076 RTGNWYLSQDVTLEK
-1091 TWEAN
+1091 TWKAN

-1114 DSNTSADGS
+1114 DSNTS
-1123 TKTKSLLRV
+1123 KSLLRV
-1132 TALAKVNLTDC
+1132 SALAKVNLTDC
-1143 AATPGGLRGNSSLT
+1143 AATPGGLRGNSALT
-1157 AQRGLQVSYAYANLY
+1157 AQRGLQVSNAYANLY
-1172 NGTITGFTT
+1172 NGTITGFT
-1181 SCGAGVVVDP
+1181 SGCGAGVVVDP
-1191 RFGVSSFGLYGNAAI
+1191 CFGVSSFGLYGNAAI
-1206 QYNKSTNTGDLTFGS
+1206 QYNKSTNTKDLTFDS
-1221 GYPNSELDNVSG
+1221 SYPNSELDNVSG
-1233 GRTAGGGGVA
+1233 GSTAGGGGVT

-1280 WTKILNG
+1280 WVKLLNG

-1351 LTEDAEIQVVEIEG
+1351 LTEDADIQVVEVEG

-1384 LARITTNNGSLFA
+1384 LARITTNNGSIFA

-1496 TGLIYNGETR
+1496 TGLIYNGETQ
-1506 TGVAAGEGC
+1506 TGVAAGEGY

-1524 NAGEYTAVAKL
+1524 NAGEHTAVAKL

-1547 TEDKT
+1547 TGDKT
-1552 IVWSIGEKTPAV
+1552 IVWSIGEKTPVV
-1564 SDFTVAYPR
+1564 SDFAVIYPR
-1573 SEDLVYDEN
+1573 SEELVYDRN
-1582 AKEVT
+1582 AKKVN
-1587 AELSDS
+1587 AKLSDS

-1603 VYTNADGIAVENPTN
+1603 VYTNADGIAVEEPTN

-1640 LGDLTIA
+1640 LNDLTIV
-1647 PMGQELSFAETRVDL
+1647 PMGQELSFAEARVDL

-1707 TVVITAESDS
+1707 TVVITAMSDD
-1717 SNHNYARSSATYT
+1717 SNQNYAQSSATYT

-1780 GTLAG
+1780 GTLGG
-1785 LDSGIY
+1785 LNSGIY
-1791 QVRFKETDTHRAGT
+1791 QVRFKETDTHRAGA

-1825 QYRKADATCLS
+1825 QYHKADATCLS

-1883 RNGCD
+1883 RNGCE

-1918 YFTVSFE
+1918 YSTVSFE
-1925 ANEAEYGMVTP
+1925 VNEAEYGMVTP

-2020 SCTDGTVDYG
+2020 SCTDGAVDYG

-2059 AVEDVAETVTGSV
+2059 AVEDVAETVTGNV

-2316 APDDKWHNHKGNGTN
+2316 TPDDKRHNHKGNGTN
-2331 NGANGAAQ
+2331 NGADGAAQ

-2368 KKSDK
+2368 KKSGK

>member
-18 CMLPTQVQAASTSTT
+18 CMLPTQVQAASSSTT

-38 GDVECKEWT
+38 GDVEYKEWT

-152 VSDIYITGGSGDT
+152 VSDIYITGGSGGT

-324 DGIVQGKVTD
+324 DGIVQGRVTD

-354 EQLKTLPAHYHCV
+354 EQLKKLPAHYHCV

-417 KDTVLCTNGHSI
+417 KGTVLCTNGHSI

-548 NGRESSVGSNV
+548 NGRASSVGSNV

-656 NNFYTVENSRYL
+656 NNFYAVENSRYL

-677 DGTEDPNGNDETEA
+677 DGTADPNGEGED

-745 YYVTRSHTLNI
+745 YYVTRSHILNI

-770 AAGGRAGV
+770 TASKRAGV
-778 KVETYGTFNLYAG
+778 KVESYGTFNLYAG

-938 NYYSPTLRST
+938 NYYSPTLLST

-1021 NLDSACHDISVAG
+1021 NLDSASHDISVAG

-1048 TDYEAQKDYGSAT
+1048 TDYAAQQDYGSAT
-1061 FASDGGYVRATNWLP
+1061 FASGIRVKATNWLP

-1091 TWEAN
+1091 GWEAN
-1096 GSDKQLNLCFN
+1096 NEDVTLNLCFN
-1107 GHTVTSA
+1107 GHTVTS
-1114 DSNTSADGS
+1114 DKSNTSS
-1123 TKTKSLLRV
+1123 SLLRV
-1132 TALAKVNLTDC
+1132 CSGAKVNLTDC
-1143 AATPGGLRGNSSLT
+1143 AATPGGLRGNSALT
-1157 AQRGLQVSYAYANLY
+1157 AQRGLQVSNAYANLY
-1172 NGTITGFTT
+1172 NGTITGFT
-1181 SCGAGVVVDP
+1181 SGCGAGVVVDP
-1191 RFGVSSFGLYGNAAI
+1191 CFGVSSFGLYGNAAI
-1206 QYNKSTNTGDLTFGS
+1206 QYNKSTNTKDLTFGS
-1221 GYPNSELDNVSG
+1221 SYPNSELDNVSG
-1233 GRTAGGGGVA
+1233 GSTAGGGGVT

-1280 WTKILNG
+1280 WVKLLNG

-1325 TDGTDENLYLL
+1325 TGGTDENLYLL
-1336 VDTEYGAS
+1336 DDTKYGGT

-1351 LTEDAEIQVVEIEG
+1351 LTEDADIQVVEVED

-1372 NGVTYETLPPEV
+1372 SGATYETLPPEV
-1384 LARITTNNGSLFA
+1384 LARITTNNGSIFA
-1397 WNEAHDTIL
+1397 WNETHDTIL

-1496 TGLIYNGETR
+1496 TGLIYNGETQ

-1515 TLEGEFKAV
+1515 TLEGEFEAV

-1552 IVWSIGEKTPAV
+1552 IVWSIGEKTPVV
-1564 SDFTVAYPR
+1564 SDFTVTYPR
-1573 SEDLVYDEN
+1573 SEELVYNGN
-1582 AKEVT
+1582 AKKVT
-1587 AELSDS
+1587 AKLSDS

-1603 VYTNADGIAVENPTN
+1603 VYTNVDGIAVEEPTN

-1640 LGDLTIA
+1640 LDDLTIV
-1647 PMGQELSFAETRVDL
+1647 PMGQELSFAEARVDL

-1682 VYRGSDDTVA
+1682 AYRGSDDTVA

-1707 TVVITAESDS
+1707 TVVITAMSDD
-1717 SNHNYARSSATYT
+1717 SNQNYAQSSATYT

-1743 LEGTAPSSIGGT
+1743 LESTAPSSIGGT

-1785 LDSGIY
+1785 LNSGIY
-1791 QVRFKETDTHRAGT
+1791 QVRFKETDTHRAGA

-1918 YFTVSFE
+1918 YSTVSFE
-1925 ANEAEYGMVTP
+1925 VNETEYGMVTP

-2020 SCTDGTVDYG
+2020 SCTDGAVDYG

-2059 AVEDVAETVTGSV
+2059 AVEDVAETVTGNV

-2113 HDYTDADDTIC
+2113 HDYTDADDTTC

-2150 TLTAETSGMPNA
+2150 TLTAETSGMPSA

-2316 APDDKWHNHKGNGTN
+2316 TPDDKRHNHKGNGTN
-2331 NGANGAAQ
+2331 NGADGAAQ

-2368 KKSDK
+2368 KKSGK

>member
-18 CMLPTQVQAASTSTT
+18 CMLPTQVQAASSSTT

-38 GDVECKEWT
+38 GDVEYKEWT

-230 NYGEFTMNGG
+230 NYGEFTINGG
-240 TIKDNYGTTTG
+240 TIKENYGTTTG

-265 NIPDNYGTMTIGGGA
+265 DIPDNYGTMTIGGGA

-292 EASNLYLIDPESY
+292 EASNLYLIDPENY
-305 PIHVSGLQS
+305 PIQVSGLQS
-314 AAKIALNSWT
+314 AAKIALNSWA
-324 DGIVQGKVTD
+324 DGIVQGRVTD

-341 LDDPNL
+341 LDDPSL

-354 EQLKTLPAHYHCV
+354 EQLKKLPAHYHCV

-417 KDTVLCTNGHSI
+417 KGTVLCTNGHSI

-448 TDCSSKWSEYHNASA
+448 TDCSSEWSEYHNASA

-548 NGRESSVGSNV
+548 NGRESSVGSDV

-595 IYVDDGGA
+595 IYVDDGGT

-691 IYEKWTST
+691 IYKKWTST

-745 YYVTRSHTLNI
+745 YYVTRSHILNI
-756 VDCQGSGVINGGGT
+756 VDCQGSGVINGGST
-770 AAGGRAGV
+770 AASKRAGV
-778 KVETYGTFNLYAG
+778 KVESYGTFNLYDG
-791 TIKGFGHGVLLDRTT
+791 TIKGFGSGVAVQK
-806 YGSVTFNM
+806 SATFKM
-814 YGGTITGNHSGG
+814 YGGAISGNHSDSA
-826 FGGGVAVQ
+826 GGGVAVQ
-834 KNGKFEMYGGS
+834 KDGSFEMYGGS
-845 ITGNSAA
+845 IAGNSAA
-852 TYGGGICN
+852 TYGGGVCN
-860 SGGSVKLVGGS
+860 TNGSVKLAGGTIS
-871 ITGNTAGTQGG
+871 GNTAGTQGG
-882 GIYNNSE
+882 GIYNDSE

-1021 NLDSACHDISVAG
+1021 NLDSASHDISVAG

-1048 TDYEAQKDYGSAT
+1048 TDYEAQKDYGSRT
-1061 FASDGGYVRATNWLP
+1061 FASGIRVKATNWLP
-1076 RTGNWYLSKDVTLKE
+1076 RTGNWYLSKDVTLEEK
-1091 TWEAN
+1091 WEAN
-1096 GSDKQLNLCFN
+1096 NEDVTLNLCFN
-1107 GHTVTSA
+1107 GHTVTS
-1114 DSNTSADGS
+1114 DKSNTSS
-1123 TKTKSLLRV
+1123 SLLRV
-1132 TALAKVNLTDC
+1132 CSGASANLTDC
-1143 AATPGGLRGNSSLT
+1143 AATPGGLRGNSALT
-1157 AQRGLQVSYAYANLY
+1157 AQRGLQVSWGYVNLY
-1172 NGTITGFTT
+1172 NGTITGFTST
-1181 SCGAGVVVDP
+1181 YGAGVSVEP
-1191 RFGVSSFGLYGNAAI
+1191 RSSGSFGLYGNAAI
-1206 QYNKSTNTGDLTFGS
+1206 QYNKSTNTGDLKFG
-1221 GYPNSELDNVSG
+1221 GYYPNSELEKVSD
-1233 GRTAGGGGVA
+1233 RDTAGGGGVA

-1266 GGGLFSWSEGDQER
+1266 GGGLFNWPYGDTYR
-1280 WTKILNG
+1280 WAKLLNG

-1299 GVHASPNHSG
+1299 GVLTSHNPND
-1309 TELTLG
+1309 TALTLG
-1315 GNVSITGNTL
+1315 GSVSITGNTL
-1325 TDGTDENLYLL
+1325 TDDTDDNLYL
-1336 VDTEYGAS
+1336 VTDTKNGS
-1344 AKISVSG
+1344 VAKICVSG
-1351 LTEDAEIQVVEIEG
+1351 LTENADIQVVEVEG
-1365 REGKDYF
+1365 RGGKDYF
-1372 NGVTYETLPPEV
+1372 SGVTYETLPPEV
-1384 LARITTNNGSLFA
+1384 LARITTNNGSIFA

-1450 DKATDVGEY
+1450 EKATDVGEY

-1496 TGLIYNGETR
+1496 TGLIYNGETK
-1506 TGVAAGEGC
+1506 TGVAAGEGY

-1524 NAGEYTAVAKL
+1524 NAGEYTAAAKL

-1564 SDFTVAYPR
+1564 SDFAVTYPR
-1573 SEDLVYDEN
+1573 SEELVYNEN
-1582 AKEVT
+1582 AKKVT
-1587 AELSDS
+1587 AKLSDS
-1593 YPAQDITLTV
+1593 YPVQDITLTV
-1603 VYTNADGIAVENPTN
+1603 VYTNADGIAVEEPTN

-1640 LGDLTIA
+1640 LADLTIV
-1647 PMGQELSFAETRVDL
+1647 PMGQELSFAEARVEL

-1707 TVVITAESDS
+1707 TVVITAMSDD
-1717 SNHNYARSSATYT
+1717 SNHNYAQSSATYT

-1791 QVRFKETDTHRAGT
+1791 QVRFKETDTHRAG
-1805 ALDVTVP
+1805 AVLDVTVP

-1825 QYRKADATCLS
+1825 QYRKAGATCLS

-1843 CACGVSSE
+1843 CACGVSSK

-1888 EWDMTTRE
+1888 EWDMTTKE

-2020 SCTDGTVDYG
+2020 SCTDGAVDYG

-2037 ADKETDEDNS
+2037 AGKETDEDNS

-2059 AVEDVAETVTGSV
+2059 AVEDVAETVTGNV

-2086 EDWDSDDTYHWHTC
+2086 EDWNSDDTYHWHTC

-2113 HDYTDADDTIC
+2113 HDYTDADDTTC

-2130 RTLPDITGTVAI
+2130 RTLPDITGTVVI

-2257 KKTFDKWIIDGVA
+2257 KKTFDKWLIDGVA

-2331 NGANGAAQ
+2331 NGANGTGGAAQ

-2345 AGIAAYAAAAV
+2345 AGIAAYAAAAA

-2368 KKSDK
+2368 KKSGK

>member
-38 GDVECKEWT
+38 GDVECILWT
-47 DEMAVRYRGAG
+47 DERAREQCGPNS
-58 HTAKN
+58 TASN
-63 SLPTGDSWNWY
+63 SLPYVDYGQLGIYCLTKDVY
-74 LTEDVT
+74 LPEDWT
-80 LTTRWYATF
+80 PYTWWGATNSLT
-89 NSSGGDNV
+89 
-97 MDICLNGHTITFE
+97 ICLNGHTINGAGILGKDEATYNDI
-110 TTGLET
+110 TD
-116 NPQIN
+116 QQ
-121 RSFLTLC
+121 SLTLM
-128 DCTGK
+128 DCTEDASKRGSFGVYNSAGSKNSAILLKRGNNLTLSNVTLTGIDCAKAAITVGDRATLNLCDGASIEYNKSTGDKQATIVINK
-133 GGIDLKGHN
+133 GGTFN
-142 IYIASKCSLD
+142 M
-152 VSDIYITGGSGDT
+152 TGGQ
-165 SAVTVGYY
+165 
-173 GIFTMGDGTVIRDN
+173 IRDN
-187 TCTSEKAGGV
+187 KGYA
-197 TVEGRDSI
+197 
-205 NRNNGVFIMNGG
+205 
-217 EIRRNTGGVGGVL
+217 GGVL
-230 NYGEFTMNGG
+230 NNGTFNMTGGSIFNNVGTAYGGIATGSGILNIGG
-240 TIKDNYGTTTG
+240 TAKVYYNYKDGAPGTQ
-251 GVANSCDYKGMPEH
+251 P
-265 NIPDNYGTMTIGGGA
+265 
-280 QVYGNHL
+280 
-287 RTTAG
+287 R
-292 EASNLYLIDPESY
+292 SNVCMLDPESY

-324 DGIVQGKVTD
+324 DGIVQGRVTD

-354 EQLKTLPAHYHCV
+354 EQLKKLPAHYHCV

-417 KDTVLCTNGHSI
+417 EGTVLCTNGHSI

-442 GVTFSL
+442 DVTFSL
-448 TDCSSKWSEYHNASA
+448 TDCSSKWSEYYNASA

-506 FNMYAGHIYRN
+506 FNMYAGRIYRN

-548 NGRESSVGSNV
+548 NGRASSVGSNV

-603 LKLGKNVQIWNNNS
+603 LKLGKNAQIWNNNS
-617 ASSIAFAND
+617 ASSIALAND

-677 DGTEDPNGNDETEA
+677 DGTADPTGNDETEA

-723 NEDVTLCLNGHT
+723 NENVTLCLNGHT

-962 KDVVEAYRGSSGG
+962 KDVVKAYRGSSGG

-1021 NLDSACHDISVAG
+1021 NLDSASHDISVAG

-1048 TDYEAQKDYGSAT
+1048 TDYEAQKDYGSRT
-1061 FASDGGYVRATNWLP
+1061 FASGIRVKATNWLP
-1076 RTGNWYLSKDVTLKE
+1076 RTGNWYLSQDVTLEE

-1096 GSDKQLNLCFN
+1096 NKSVTLNLCFN
-1107 GHTVTSA
+1107 GHTVTS
-1114 DSNTSADGS
+1114 DKSNTSS
-1123 TKTKSLLRV
+1123 SLLRV
-1132 TALAKVNLTDC
+1132 CNGASANLTDC
-1143 AATPGGLRGNSSLT
+1143 AATPGGLRGNSALT
-1157 AQRGLQVSYAYANLY
+1157 AQRGLQVSWAYVNLY

-1181 SCGAGVVVDP
+1181 SYGAGVAVEP
-1191 RFGVSSFGLYGNAAI
+1191 RSGGSFGLYGNAAI
-1206 QYNKSTNTGDLTFGS
+1206 QHNKSTNTGNLMQG
-1221 GYPNSELDNVSG
+1221 GNYYPNSDLENVSG
-1233 GRTAGGGGVA
+1233 KSSAGGGGVA
-1243 NYGKFTMNSL
+1243 NLGKFTMNSL
-1253 RSDAIAYNSAARY
+1253 RSDAIAYNSAARF
-1266 GGGLFSWSEGDQER
+1266 GGGLYSYSEGGQYTDR
-1280 WTKILNG
+1280 WTKLLNG

-1315 GNVSITGNTL
+1315 GSVSITGNTL

-1351 LTEDAEIQVVEIEG
+1351 LTEDADIQVVEVEG

-1384 LARITTNNGSLFA
+1384 LARITTNNGSIFA

-1450 DKATDVGEY
+1450 DKAMDVGEY

-1506 TGVAAGEGC
+1506 TGVAAGEGY

-1564 SDFTVAYPR
+1564 SDFAVTYPR
-1573 SEDLVYDEN
+1573 SEELVYNGN
-1582 AKEVT
+1582 AKKVT
-1587 AELSDS
+1587 AKLSDS
-1593 YPAQDITLTV
+1593 YPTQDITLTV
-1603 VYTNADGIAVENPTN
+1603 VYTNADGIAVEDPTN

-1626 CVSGSSNFAAAELA
+1626 RVSGSSNFAAAELA
-1640 LGDLTIA
+1640 LDDLTIV

-1699 EVTIRKAG
+1699 AVTIRKAG
-1707 TVVITAESDS
+1707 TVVITAMSDD

-1743 LEGTAPSSIGGT
+1743 LEGTAPSSIDGT

-1785 LDSGIY
+1785 LNSGIY
-1791 QVRFKETDTHRAGT
+1791 QVRFKETDTHRAGA

-1888 EWDMTTRE
+1888 EWDMTIRE

-1925 ANEAEYGMVTP
+1925 VNEAEYGMVTP

-2059 AVEDVAETVTGSV
+2059 AVEDVAETVTGNV

-2113 HDYTDADDTIC
+2113 HDYTDADDTTC

-2316 APDDKWHNHKGNGTN
+2316 TPDDKRHNHKGNGTN
-2331 NGANGAAQ
+2331 NGADGAAQ

-2368 KKSDK
+2368 KKSGK

>member
-18 CMLPTQVQAASTSTT
+18 CMLPTQAQAASSSTT

-38 GDVECKEWT
+38 GDVEYKEWT

-152 VSDIYITGGSGDT
+152 VSGIYITGGSGDT

-230 NYGEFTMNGG
+230 NYGEFTINGG
-240 TIKDNYGTTTG
+240 TIKENYGTTTG

-292 EASNLYLIDPESY
+292 EASNLYLIDPENY
-305 PIHVSGLQS
+305 PIQVSGLQS
-314 AAKIALNSWT
+314 AAKIALNSWA

-341 LDDPNL
+341 LDDPDL

-354 EQLKTLPAHYHCV
+354 EQLKKLPAHYHCV

-388 WESEDSLPTEAGYY
+388 WESEDSLPTEAGCY
-402 HLTKDVTLSETWKPK
+402 HLTKNVTLSETWKPK
-417 KDTVLCTNGHSI
+417 EGTVLCTNGHSI
-429 IAGGSF
+429 IAGDSF

-448 TDCSSKWSEYHNASA
+448 TDCSSEWSEYHNASA
-463 LMPAN
+463 LMPADN
-468 AETYRGNGVRNDGTF
+468 STYRGNGVRNNGTF
-483 NLYMGAIVGCVGTD
+483 NLYMGAIVGCVGED

-506 FNMYAGHIYRN
+506 FNMYAGHIYRD
-517 GDQSGVGVV
+517 GDQGGVGVV

-548 NGRESSVGSNV
+548 NGRASSVGSDV

-582 MGNSVITGGQGSA
+582 MGNGVITGGQGSA

-603 LKLGKNVQIWNNNS
+603 LKLGKNVQIRNNNS

-626 SANISIIRRLS
+626 SANISIIRRLG

-644 GSLSADRVTQTG
+644 NGLSTSRITQTG

-677 DGTEDPNGNDETEA
+677 DGTADPNGNDETEA

-723 NEDVTLCLNGHT
+723 NKDVTLCLNGHT

-756 VDCQGSGVINGGGT
+756 VDCQGSGVINGGST
-770 AAGGRAGV
+770 AASKRAGV
-778 KVETYGTFNLYAG
+778 KVESYGTFNLYAG
-791 TIKGFGHGVLLDRTT
+791 TIKGFGSGVAVQK
-806 YGSVTFNM
+806 SATFKM
-814 YGGTITGNHSGG
+814 YGGAISGNHSDSA
-826 FGGGVAVQ
+826 GGGVAVQ
-834 KNGKFEMYGGS
+834 KNGSFEMYGGS

-852 TYGGGICN
+852 TYGGGVYDN
-860 SGGSVKLVGGS
+860 VAYVTLYGGS

-882 GIYNNSE
+882 GIYNAGKE
-889 GSVSSNS
+889 DDSV
-896 YAGLLLY
+896 YDTRDKKITLY
-903 PTRGGYKITV
+903 PTRGSRITV
-913 TGNTVGGA
+913 TGNTVSGA
-921 ANNLATAQTIML
+921 ANNLATTQCIVL
-933 SREWS
+933 DREYGTS
-938 NYYSPTLRST
+938 TTLLST
-948 GSTIGMTVLEPANG
+948 GSRIGVTVLEPANDKG
-962 KDVVEAYRGSSGG
+962 VVTINSKSNQYKTGAMV
-975 YYNAGD
+975 ND
-981 LSRDLPR
+981 IPC
-988 FTLDDNKDG
+988 FTLDDDNDG
-997 QMELTT
+997 QMEL
-1003 WDGAFVIQLTVY
+1003 GANSGGATYIHLTIY
-1015 HKHSIC
+1015 HKHTLC
-1021 NLDSACHDISVAG
+1021 NLDSASHDISVAG

-1061 FASDGGYVRATNWLP
+1061 FASGGGYVRATNWLP
-1076 RTGNWYLSKDVTLKE
+1076 RTGNWYLSKDVTLAE

-1096 GSDKQLNLCFN
+1096 GSDKKLNLCFN

-1114 DSNTSADGS
+1114 NSNTNN
-1123 TKTKSLLRV
+1123 SLLRV

-1143 AATPGGLRGNSSLT
+1143 AATPGGLRGNSNMT
-1157 AQRGLQVSYAYANLY
+1157 DQRGLKVSNAYANLY
-1172 NGTITGFTT
+1172 NGTITGFT
-1181 SCGAGVVVDP
+1181 SSYGAGVSVEP
-1191 RFGVSSFGLYGNAAI
+1191 REGGSFGLYGNAAI
-1206 QYNKSTNTGDLTFGS
+1206 QYNKSTNTGDLKFG
-1221 GYPNSELDNVSG
+1221 GYWPNSDLEGIRDASS
-1233 GRTAGGGGVA
+1233 AGGGGVA

-1253 RSDAIAYNSAARY
+1253 RSDAIAYNSAARF
-1266 GGGLFSWSEGDQER
+1266 GGGLFNWPYGTQYR
-1280 WTKILNG
+1280 WAKLLNG
-1287 GITGNTAGEQGG
+1287 GITGNTAGEMGG
-1299 GVHASPNHSG
+1299 GVLTSCNPDDTA
-1309 TELTLG
+1309 LTLG
-1315 GNVSITGNTL
+1315 GSVSITGNTL
-1325 TDGTDENLYLL
+1325 TGGADDNLYLAT
-1336 VDTEYGAS
+1336 DTYHGTV
-1344 AKISVSG
+1344 AKICVSG
-1351 LTEDAEIQVVEIEG
+1351 LTEDADIQVVEIEG

-1372 NGVTYETLPPEV
+1372 SGVTYETLPPEV
-1384 LARITTNNGSLFA
+1384 LARITTNNGSIFA

-1450 DKATDVGEY
+1450 DKAADVGEY

-1506 TGVAAGEGC
+1506 TGVAAGEGY

-1535 TNTANYQWDDGT
+1535 TNTANYQWDGGT

-1552 IVWSIGEKTPAV
+1552 IVWSIGEKTPVV
-1564 SDFTVAYPR
+1564 SDFAVTYPR
-1573 SEDLVYDEN
+1573 SEDLVYNGN

-1603 VYTNADGIAVENPTN
+1603 VYTNADGIAVEEPTN

-1640 LGDLTIA
+1640 LADLTIV

-1682 VYRGSDDTVA
+1682 VYRSSDDTVA

-1717 SNHNYARSSATYT
+1717 SDHNYARSSATYT

-1791 QVRFKETDTHRAGT
+1791 QVRFKETDTHRAG
-1805 ALDVTVP
+1805 AVLDVTVP

-1888 EWDMTTRE
+1888 EWDMTTKE

-1903 EGTECLTCGHDRTVN
+1903 EGTRCLTCGHDRTVN
-1918 YFTVSFE
+1918 YSTVSFGV
-1925 ANEAEYGMVTP
+1925 NEAEYGMVTP

-1974 TYAFEKWSTPNGTY
+1974 TYTFEKWSTPNGTY

-2020 SCTDGTVDYG
+2020 SCTDGAVDYG

-2059 AVEDVAETVTGSV
+2059 AVEDVAETVTGNV

-2113 HDYTDADDTIC
+2113 HDYTDADDTTC

-2368 KKSDK
+2368 KKSGK

>member
-18 CMLPTQVQAASTSTT
+18 CMLPTQVQAASSSTT

-230 NYGEFTMNGG
+230 NYGEFTINGG
-240 TIKDNYGTTTG
+240 TIKENYGTTTG

-265 NIPDNYGTMTIGGGA
+265 DIPDNYGTMTIGGGA

-292 EASNLYLIDPESY
+292 EASNLYLIDPENY

-314 AAKIALNSWT
+314 AAKIALNSWA

-341 LDDPNL
+341 LDDPSL

-354 EQLKTLPAHYHCV
+354 EQLKKLPAHYHCV

-417 KDTVLCTNGHSI
+417 KGTVLCTNGHSI

-448 TDCSSKWSEYHNASA
+448 TDCSSEWSEYHNASA

-548 NGRESSVGSNV
+548 NGRESSVGSDV

-595 IYVDDGGA
+595 IYVDDGGT

-691 IYEKWTST
+691 IYKKWTST

-745 YYVTRSHTLNI
+745 YYVTRSHILNI
-756 VDCQGSGVINGGGT
+756 VDCQGSGVINGGST
-770 AAGGRAGV
+770 AASKRAGV
-778 KVETYGTFNLYAG
+778 KVESYGTFNLYDG
-791 TIKGFGHGVLLDRTT
+791 TIKGFGSGVAVQK
-806 YGSVTFNM
+806 SATFKM
-814 YGGTITGNHSGG
+814 YGGAISGNHSDSA
-826 FGGGVAVQ
+826 GGGVAVQ
-834 KNGKFEMYGGS
+834 KDGSFEMYGGS
-845 ITGNSAA
+845 IAGNSAA
-852 TYGGGICN
+852 TYGGGVCN
-860 SGGSVKLVGGS
+860 TNGSVKLAGGTIS
-871 ITGNTAGTQGG
+871 GNTAGTQGG
-882 GIYNNSE
+882 GIYNDSE

-962 KDVVEAYRGSSGG
+962 KDVVEAYRDSSGG

-1021 NLDSACHDISVAG
+1021 NLDSASHDISVAG

-1048 TDYEAQKDYGSAT
+1048 TDYEAQKDYGSRT
-1061 FASDGGYVRATNWLP
+1061 FASGIRVKATNWLP
-1076 RTGNWYLSKDVTLKE
+1076 RTGNWYLSKDVTLEEK
-1091 TWEAN
+1091 WEAN
-1096 GSDKQLNLCFN
+1096 NEDVTLNLCFN
-1107 GHTVTSA
+1107 GHTVTS
-1114 DSNTSADGS
+1114 DKSNTSS
-1123 TKTKSLLRV
+1123 SLLRV
-1132 TALAKVNLTDC
+1132 CSGASANLTDC
-1143 AATPGGLRGNSSLT
+1143 AATPGGLRGNSALT
-1157 AQRGLQVSYAYANLY
+1157 AQRGLQVSWGYVNLY
-1172 NGTITGFTT
+1172 NGTITGFTST
-1181 SCGAGVVVDP
+1181 YGAGVSVEP
-1191 RFGVSSFGLYGNAAI
+1191 RSSGSFGLYGNAAI
-1206 QYNKSTNTGDLTFGS
+1206 QYNKSTNTGDLKFG
-1221 GYPNSELDNVSG
+1221 GYYPNSELEKVSD
-1233 GRTAGGGGVA
+1233 RDTAGGGGVA

-1266 GGGLFSWSEGDQER
+1266 GGGLFNWPYGDTYR
-1280 WTKILNG
+1280 WAKLLNG

-1299 GVHASPNHSG
+1299 GVLTSHNPND
-1309 TELTLG
+1309 TALTLG
-1315 GNVSITGNTL
+1315 GSVSITGNTL
-1325 TDGTDENLYLL
+1325 TDDTDDNLYL
-1336 VDTEYGAS
+1336 VTDTKNGS
-1344 AKISVSG
+1344 VAKICVSG
-1351 LTEDAEIQVVEIEG
+1351 LTENADIQVVEVEG
-1365 REGKDYF
+1365 RGGKDYF
-1372 NGVTYETLPPEV
+1372 SGVTYETLPPEV
-1384 LARITTNNGSLFA
+1384 LARITTNNGSIFA

-1450 DKATDVGEY
+1450 EKATDVGEY

-1496 TGLIYNGETR
+1496 TGLIYNGETK
-1506 TGVAAGEGC
+1506 TGVAAGEGY
-1515 TLEGEFKAV
+1515 TLEGEAKAI
-1524 NAGEYTAVAKL
+1524 NAGEHTAAAKL

-1552 IVWSIGEKTPAV
+1552 IVWSIGEKTPVV
-1564 SDFTVAYPR
+1564 SDFAVTYPR
-1573 SEDLVYDEN
+1573 SEDLVYDGN

-1593 YPAQDITLTV
+1593 YPTQDITLTV
-1603 VYTNADGIAVENPTN
+1603 VYTNADGIAVEEPTN

-1640 LGDLTIA
+1640 LDDLTIV
-1647 PMGQELSFAETRVDL
+1647 PMGQELSFAEARVDL
-1662 TYDPASTSYTQTVSG
+1662 TYDPASTSYTQTASG

-1707 TVVITAESDS
+1707 TVVITAMSDD
-1717 SNHNYARSSATYT
+1717 SNHNYAQSSATYT

-1785 LDSGIY
+1785 LNSGSY
-1791 QVRFKETDTHRAGT
+1791 QVRFKETDTHRAG
-1805 ALDVTVP
+1805 AVLDVTVP

-1896 AHVYDGL
+1896 AHIYDGL

-2059 AVEDVAETVTGSV
+2059 AVEDVAETVTGNV

-2086 EDWDSDDTYHWHTC
+2086 EDWNSDDTYHWHTC

-2113 HDYTDADDTIC
+2113 HDYTDADDTTC

-2130 RTLPDITGTVAI
+2130 RTLPDITGTVVI

-2331 NGANGAAQ
+2331 NGADGAAQ

-2368 KKSDK
+2368 KRSGK

>member
-38 GDVECKEWT
+38 GDVECILWT
-47 DEMAVRYRGAG
+47 DERAREQCGPNS
-58 HTAKN
+58 TASN
-63 SLPTGDSWNWY
+63 SLPYVDYGQLGIYCLTKDVY
-74 LTEDVT
+74 LPKDWTPYT
-80 LTTRWYATF
+80 WWGGTNSLT
-89 NSSGGDNV
+89 
-97 MDICLNGHTITFE
+97 ICLNGHTINGAGILGKDEATYNDITDQQSVTLMDCTE
-110 TTGLET
+110 DASKRG
-116 NPQIN
+116 
-121 RSFLTLC
+121 SFGVYNSAGSKNSAILLKRGNNLTLSNVTLTGIDCAKAAITVGDRATLNLC
-128 DCTGK
+128 DGASIEYNKSTGDKQATIVINK
-133 GGIDLKGHN
+133 GGTFN
-142 IYIASKCSLD
+142 M
-152 VSDIYITGGSGDT
+152 TGGQ
-165 SAVTVGYY
+165 
-173 GIFTMGDGTVIRDN
+173 IRDN
-187 TCTSEKAGGV
+187 KGYA
-197 TVEGRDSI
+197 
-205 NRNNGVFIMNGG
+205 
-217 EIRRNTGGVGGVL
+217 GGVL
-230 NYGEFTMNGG
+230 NNGTFNMTGGSIFNNVGTAYGGIATGSGTLNIGG
-240 TIKDNYGTTTG
+240 TAKVYYNYKDGAPGTQ
-251 GVANSCDYKGMPEH
+251 P
-265 NIPDNYGTMTIGGGA
+265 
-280 QVYGNHL
+280 
-287 RTTAG
+287 R
-292 EASNLYLIDPESY
+292 SNVCMLNPESY

-324 DGIVQGKVTD
+324 DGIVQGRVTD

-341 LDDPNL
+341 LDDPSL

-354 EQLKTLPAHYHCV
+354 EQLKKLPAHYHCV

-402 HLTKDVTLSETWKPK
+402 HLTRDVTLSETWKPK
-417 KDTVLCTNGHSI
+417 KGTVLCTNGHSI

-448 TDCSSKWSEYHNASA
+448 TDCSSEWSEYHNASA

-517 GDQSGVGVV
+517 GDQGGVGVV

-548 NGRESSVGSNV
+548 NGRASSVGSSV

-603 LKLGKNVQIWNNNS
+603 LKLGKNAQIWNNNS

-656 NNFYTVENSRYL
+656 NNFYAVENSRYL

-756 VDCQGSGVINGGGT
+756 VDCQGSGVINGGST
-770 AAGGRAGV
+770 AASKRAGV
-778 KVETYGTFNLYAG
+778 KVESYGTFNLYAG
-791 TIKGFGHGVLLDRTT
+791 TIKGFGSGVAVQK
-806 YGSVTFNM
+806 SATFKM
-814 YGGTITGNHSGG
+814 YGGAISGNHSDSA
-826 FGGGVAVQ
+826 GGGVAVQ
-834 KNGKFEMYGGS
+834 KNGSFEMYGGS
-845 ITGNSAA
+845 IAGNSAA
-852 TYGGGICN
+852 TYGGGVCN

-1021 NLDSACHDISVAG
+1021 NLDSASHDISVAG

-1061 FASDGGYVRATNWLP
+1061 FASGGGYVRATNWLP
-1076 RTGNWYLSKDVTLKE
+1076 RTGNWYLSQDVTLEK
-1091 TWEAN
+1091 TWKAN
-1096 GSDKQLNLCFN
+1096 GSDKKLNLCFN

-1114 DSNTSADGS
+1114 DSNTS
-1123 TKTKSLLRV
+1123 KSLLRV
-1132 TALAKVNLTDC
+1132 SALAKVNLTDC
-1143 AATPGGLRGNSSLT
+1143 AATPGGLRGNSALT
-1157 AQRGLQVSYAYANLY
+1157 AQRGLQVSNAYANLY
-1172 NGTITGFTT
+1172 NGTITGFT
-1181 SCGAGVVVDP
+1181 SGCGAGVVVDP
-1191 RFGVSSFGLYGNAAI
+1191 CFGVSSFGLYGNAAI
-1206 QYNKSTNTGDLTFGS
+1206 QYNKSTNTKDLTFGS
-1221 GYPNSELDNVSG
+1221 SYPNSELDNVSG
-1233 GRTAGGGGVA
+1233 GSTAGGGGVT

-1280 WTKILNG
+1280 WTKLLNG

-1315 GNVSITGNTL
+1315 GSVSITGNTL

-1351 LTEDAEIQVVEIEG
+1351 LTEDADIQVVEVEG

-1384 LARITTNNGSLFA
+1384 LARITTNNGSIFA

-1496 TGLIYNGETR
+1496 TGLIYNGETH
-1506 TGVAAGEGC
+1506 TGVAAGEGY

-1564 SDFTVAYPR
+1564 SDFAVTYPR
-1573 SEDLVYDEN
+1573 SEDLVYNGN

-1587 AELSDS
+1587 AQLSDS

-1603 VYTNADGIAVENPTN
+1603 VYTNADGIAVEEPTN

-1626 CVSGSSNFAAAELA
+1626 RVSGSSNFAAAELA
-1640 LGDLTIA
+1640 LYDLTIV
-1647 PMGQELSFAETRVDL
+1647 PMGQELSFAEARVEL

-1717 SNHNYARSSATYT
+1717 SNHNYAQSSATYT

-1805 ALDVTVP
+1805 ALAVTVP

-1883 RNGCD
+1883 RNGCG
-1888 EWDMTTRE
+1888 EWDMTTKE

-1903 EGTECLTCGHDRTVN
+1903 EGTRCLTCGHDRTVN
-1918 YFTVSFE
+1918 YSTVSFE
-1925 ANEAEYGMVTP
+1925 VNETEYGMVTP

-2020 SCTDGTVDYG
+2020 SCTDGAVDYG

-2037 ADKETDEDNS
+2037 AAKDTDEDNS

-2059 AVEDVAETVTGSV
+2059 AVEDVAETVTGNV

-2113 HDYTDADDTIC
+2113 HDYTDADDTTC

-2316 APDDKWHNHKGNGTN
+2316 TPDDKWHNHKGNGTN
-2331 NGANGAAQ
+2331 NGANGTNNGANGTNNGADGAAQ

-2345 AGIAAYAAAAV
+2345 AGIAAYAAAAL

-2368 KKSDK
+2368 KKSGK

>member
-38 GDVECKEWT
+38 GDVEYKEWT

-133 GGIDLKGHN
+133 GGVDLKGHN

-230 NYGEFTMNGG
+230 NYGEFTINGG
-240 TIKDNYGTTTG
+240 TIKENYGTTTG

-292 EASNLYLIDPESY
+292 EASNLYLIDPENY

-324 DGIVQGKVTD
+324 DGIVQGRVTD

-354 EQLKTLPAHYHCV
+354 EQLKKLPAHYHCV

-402 HLTKDVTLSETWKPK
+402 HLTRDVTLSETWKPK
-417 KDTVLCTNGHSI
+417 EGTVLCTNGHSI

-442 GVTFSL
+442 DVTFSL

-506 FNMYAGHIYRN
+506 FNMYAGHIYRD

-559 GVRYGGGVY
+559 GVRYGGCVY

-603 LKLGKNVQIWNNNS
+603 LKLGKNAQIWNNNS
-617 ASSIAFAND
+617 TSSIAFAND

-656 NNFYTVENSRYL
+656 NNFYAVENSRYL

-677 DGTEDPNGNDETEA
+677 DGTADPNGEGED

-756 VDCQGSGVINGGGT
+756 VDCQGSGVIDGGST
-770 AAGGRAGV
+770 AAGSRAGV
-778 KVETYGTFNLYAG
+778 KVGAYGTFNLYAG
-791 TIKGFGHGVLLDRTT
+791 TIKGFGSGVLLDRTT

-1021 NLDSACHDISVAG
+1021 NLDSASHDISVAG

-1061 FASDGGYVRATNWLP
+1061 FASGGGYVRATNWLP

-1091 TWEAN
+1091 GWEAN
-1096 GSDKQLNLCFN
+1096 NEDVTLNLCFN
-1107 GHTVTSA
+1107 GHTVTS
-1114 DSNTSADGS
+1114 DKSNTSS
-1123 TKTKSLLRV
+1123 SLLRV
-1132 TALAKVNLTDC
+1132 CSGAKANLTDC
-1143 AATPGGLRGNSSLT
+1143 AATPGGLRGNSALT
-1157 AQRGLQVSYAYANLY
+1157 AQRGLQVSWGYVNLY
-1172 NGTITGFTT
+1172 NGTITGFTST
-1181 SCGAGVVVDP
+1181 YGAGVSVEP
-1191 RFGVSSFGLYGNAAI
+1191 RSSGSFGLYGNAAI
-1206 QYNKSTNTGDLTFGS
+1206 QYNKSTNTGDLKFG
-1221 GYPNSELDNVSG
+1221 GYYPNSELEKVSD
-1233 GRTAGGGGVA
+1233 RDTAGGGGVA

-1266 GGGLFSWSEGDQER
+1266 GGGLFNWPYGDTYR
-1280 WTKILNG
+1280 WAKLLNG

-1299 GVHASPNHSG
+1299 GVLTSHNPND
-1309 TELTLG
+1309 TALTLG
-1315 GNVSITGNTL
+1315 GSVSITGNTL
-1325 TDGTDENLYLL
+1325 TDDTDDNLYL
-1336 VDTEYGAS
+1336 VTDTKNGS
-1344 AKISVSG
+1344 VAKICVSG
-1351 LTEDAEIQVVEIEG
+1351 LTEDAGIQVVEVEG

-1372 NGVTYETLPPEV
+1372 SGVTYETLPPEV
-1384 LARITTNNGSLFA
+1384 LARITTNNGSIFA

-1506 TGVAAGEGC
+1506 TGVAAGEGY

-1524 NAGEYTAVAKL
+1524 NAGEHTAVAKL

-1564 SDFTVAYPR
+1564 SDFAVTYPR
-1573 SEDLVYDEN
+1573 SEDLVYNGN

-1593 YPAQDITLTV
+1593 YPTQDITLTV
-1603 VYTNADGIAVENPTN
+1603 VYTNADGIAVEEPTN

-1626 CVSGSSNFAAAELA
+1626 RVSGSSNFAAAELA
-1640 LGDLTIA
+1640 LDDLTIV
-1647 PMGQELSFAETRVDL
+1647 PMGQELSFAEARVDL

-1707 TVVITAESDS
+1707 TVVITAMSDD
-1717 SNHNYARSSATYT
+1717 SNQNYAQSSATYT

-1743 LEGTAPSSIGGT
+1743 LESTAPSSIGGT

-1765 MEYSADG
+1765 MEYSTDG

-1785 LDSGIY
+1785 LNSGIY
-1791 QVRFKETDTHRAGT
+1791 QVRFKETDTHRAGA

-1825 QYRKADATCLS
+1825 QYHKADATCLS

-1925 ANEAEYGMVTP
+1925 VNEAEYGMVTP

-1974 TYAFEKWSTPNGTY
+1974 TYVFEKWSTPNGTY

-2020 SCTDGTVDYG
+2020 SCTDGAVDYG

-2059 AVEDVAETVTGSV
+2059 AVEDVAETVTGNV

-2316 APDDKWHNHKGNGTN
+2316 TPDDKRHNHKGNGTN
-2331 NGANGAAQ
+2331 NGADGAAQ

-2368 KKSDK
+2368 KKSGK

>member
-38 GDVECKEWT
+38 GDVECILWT
-47 DEMAVRYRGAG
+47 DERAREQCGPNS
-58 HTAKN
+58 TASN
-63 SLPTGDSWNWY
+63 SLPYVDYGQLGIYCLTKDVY
-74 LTEDVT
+74 LPKDWTPYT
-80 LTTRWYATF
+80 WWGGTNSLT
-89 NSSGGDNV
+89 
-97 MDICLNGHTITFE
+97 ICLNGHTINGAGILGKDEATYNDITDQQSVTLMDCTE
-110 TTGLET
+110 DASKRG
-116 NPQIN
+116 
-121 RSFLTLC
+121 SFGVYNSAGSKNSAILLKRGNNLTLSNVTLTGIDCAKAAITVGDRATLNLC
-128 DCTGK
+128 DGASIEYNKSTGDKQATIVINK
-133 GGIDLKGHN
+133 GGTFN
-142 IYIASKCSLD
+142 M
-152 VSDIYITGGSGDT
+152 TGGQ
-165 SAVTVGYY
+165 
-173 GIFTMGDGTVIRDN
+173 IRDN
-187 TCTSEKAGGV
+187 KGYA
-197 TVEGRDSI
+197 
-205 NRNNGVFIMNGG
+205 
-217 EIRRNTGGVGGVL
+217 GGVL
-230 NYGEFTMNGG
+230 NNGTFNMTGGSIFNNVGTAYGGIATGSGTLNIGG
-240 TIKDNYGTTTG
+240 TAKVYYNYKDGAPGTQPRSN
-251 GVANSCDYKGMPEH
+251 VCMLNPE
-265 NIPDNYGTMTIGGGA
+265 N
-280 QVYGNHL
+280 
-287 RTTAG
+287 
-292 EASNLYLIDPESY
+292 Y

-314 AAKIALNSWT
+314 AAKIALNSWV
-324 DGIVQGKVTD
+324 DGIVQGRVTD

-341 LDDPNL
+341 LDDPSL

-354 EQLKTLPAHYHCV
+354 EQLKKLPAHYHCV

-402 HLTKDVTLSETWKPK
+402 HLTRDVTLSETWKPK
-417 KDTVLCTNGHSI
+417 KGTVLCTNGHSI

-442 GVTFSL
+442 NVTFSL
-448 TDCSSKWSEYHNASA
+448 TDCSSKWSEYYNASA

-506 FNMYAGHIYRN
+506 FNMYAGHIYRD

-548 NGRESSVGSNV
+548 NGRASSVGSNV

-603 LKLGKNVQIWNNNS
+603 LKLGKNAQIWNNNS

-656 NNFYTVENSRYL
+656 NNFYAVENSRYL

-699 DSLPTTAGAWRLM
+699 NSLPTTAGAWRLM

-756 VDCQGSGVINGGGT
+756 VDCQGSGVINGGST
-770 AAGGRAGV
+770 AASKRAGV
-778 KVETYGTFNLYAG
+778 KVESYGTFNLYAG
-791 TIKGFGHGVLLDRTT
+791 TIKGFGHGVLLESTN

-814 YGGTITGNHSGG
+814 YGGAITGNHSGG

-852 TYGGGICN
+852 TYGGGVCN
-860 SGGSVKLVGGS
+860 TNGSVKLAGGTIS
-871 ITGNTAGTQGG
+871 GNTAGTQGG
-882 GIYNNSE
+882 GIYNAGKE
-889 GSVSSNS
+889 DDSV
-896 YAGLLLY
+896 YDTRDKKITLY
-903 PTRGGYKITV
+903 PTRGSRITV
-913 TGNTVGGA
+913 TGNTVNGA
-921 ANNLATAQTIML
+921 ANNLATTQCIVL
-933 SREWS
+933 DREYGTS
-938 NYYSPTLRST
+938 TTLLST
-948 GSTIGMTVLEPANG
+948 GSRIGVTVLEPAND
-962 KDVVEAYRGSSGG
+962 KDVITINSKSNQYKTGAMV
-975 YYNAGD
+975 ND
-981 LSRDLPR
+981 IPC
-988 FTLDDNKDG
+988 FTLDDDNDG
-997 QMELTT
+997 QMEL
-1003 WDGAFVIQLTVY
+1003 GANSGGATYIHLTIY
-1015 HKHSIC
+1015 HKHTLC
-1021 NLDSACHDISVAG
+1021 NLDSASHDISVAG

-1061 FASDGGYVRATNWLP
+1061 FASGSGYVRATNWLP
-1076 RTGNWYLSKDVTLKE
+1076 RTGNWYLSQDVTLEE

-1096 GSDKQLNLCFN
+1096 NKSVTLNLCFN
-1107 GHTVTSA
+1107 GHTVTS
-1114 DSNTSADGS
+1114 DKSNTSS
-1123 TKTKSLLRV
+1123 SLLRV
-1132 TALAKVNLTDC
+1132 CNGASANLTDC
-1143 AATPGGLRGNSSLT
+1143 AATPGGLRGNSALT
-1157 AQRGLQVSYAYANLY
+1157 AQRGLQVSWAYVNLY

-1181 SCGAGVVVDP
+1181 SYGAGVAVEP
-1191 RFGVSSFGLYGNAAI
+1191 RSGGSFGLYGNAAI
-1206 QYNKSTNTGDLTFGS
+1206 QHNKSTNTGNLMQG
-1221 GYPNSELDNVSG
+1221 GNYYPNSDLENVSG
-1233 GRTAGGGGVA
+1233 KSSAGGGGVA
-1243 NYGKFTMNSL
+1243 NLGQFTMNSL
-1253 RSDAIAYNSAARY
+1253 RSDAIAYNSAARF
-1266 GGGLFSWSEGDQER
+1266 GGGLYSYSEGGQYTDR
-1280 WTKILNG
+1280 WTKLLNG

-1315 GNVSITGNTL
+1315 GSVSITGNTL

-1351 LTEDAEIQVVEIEG
+1351 LTEDADIQVVEVEG

-1372 NGVTYETLPPEV
+1372 SGVTYETLPPEV

-1450 DKATDVGEY
+1450 DKAMDVGEY

-1487 MKVKAPAAV
+1487 MKVKTPAAV
-1496 TGLIYNGETR
+1496 TGLIYNGETQ
-1506 TGVAAGEGC
+1506 TGVAAGEGY

-1524 NAGEYTAVAKL
+1524 NAGEHTAVAKL

-1552 IVWSIGEKTPAV
+1552 IVWSIGEKTPVV
-1564 SDFTVAYPR
+1564 SDFAVTYPR
-1573 SEDLVYDEN
+1573 SEELVYNGN
-1582 AKEVT
+1582 AKKVN
-1587 AELSDS
+1587 AKLSDS

-1603 VYTNADGIAVENPTN
+1603 VYTNADGIAVEEPTN

-1640 LGDLTIA
+1640 LNDLTIA
-1647 PMGQELSFAETRVDL
+1647 PMGQELSFAEARVEL

-1699 EVTIRKAG
+1699 EVTIHKAG
-1707 TVVITAESDS
+1707 TVVITAMSDD
-1717 SNHNYARSSATYT
+1717 SNQNYAQSSATYT

-1743 LEGTAPSSIGGT
+1743 LESTAPSSIGGT

-1785 LDSGIY
+1785 LNSGIY

-1903 EGTECLTCGHDRTVN
+1903 EGTRCLTCGHDRTVN
-1918 YFTVSFE
+1918 YSTVSFGV
-1925 ANEAEYGMVTP
+1925 NEAEYGMVTP

-2020 SCTDGTVDYG
+2020 SCTDGAVDYG

-2059 AVEDVAETVTGSV
+2059 AVEDVAETVTGNV

-2108 KDKAE
+2108 KDKTE
-2113 HDYTDADDTIC
+2113 HDYTDADDTTC

-2130 RTLPDITGTVAI
+2130 RTLPDITGTVVI

-2331 NGANGAAQ
+2331 NGANGTNNGADGAAQ

-2368 KKSDK
+2368 KKSGK

>member
-18 CMLPTQVQAASTSTT
+18 CMLPTQVQAASSSTT

-230 NYGEFTMNGG
+230 NYGEFTINGG
-240 TIKDNYGTTTG
+240 TIKENYGTTTG

-265 NIPDNYGTMTIGGGA
+265 DIPDNYGTMTIGGGA

-292 EASNLYLIDPESY
+292 EASNLYLIDPENY

-314 AAKIALNSWT
+314 AAKIALNSWA

-341 LDDPNL
+341 LDDPSL

-354 EQLKTLPAHYHCV
+354 EQLKKLPAHYHCV

-417 KDTVLCTNGHSI
+417 KGTVLCTNGHSI

-448 TDCSSKWSEYHNASA
+448 TDCSSEWSEYHNASA

-548 NGRESSVGSNV
+548 NGRESSVGSDV

-595 IYVDDGGA
+595 IYVDDGGT

-691 IYEKWTST
+691 IYKKWTST

-745 YYVTRSHTLNI
+745 YYVTRSHILNI
-756 VDCQGSGVINGGGT
+756 VDCQGSGVINGGST
-770 AAGGRAGV
+770 AASKRAGV
-778 KVETYGTFNLYAG
+778 KVESYGTFNLYDG
-791 TIKGFGHGVLLDRTT
+791 TIKGFGSGVAVQK
-806 YGSVTFNM
+806 SATFKM
-814 YGGTITGNHSGG
+814 YGGAISGNHSDSA
-826 FGGGVAVQ
+826 GGGVAVQ
-834 KNGKFEMYGGS
+834 KDGSFEMYGGS
-845 ITGNSAA
+845 IAGNSAA
-852 TYGGGICN
+852 TYGGGVCN
-860 SGGSVKLVGGS
+860 TNGSVKLAGGTIS
-871 ITGNTAGTQGG
+871 GNTAGTQGG
-882 GIYNNSE
+882 GIYNDSE

-1021 NLDSACHDISVAG
+1021 NLDSASHDISVAG

-1048 TDYEAQKDYGSAT
+1048 TDYEAQKDYGSRT
-1061 FASDGGYVRATNWLP
+1061 FASGIRVKATNWLP
-1076 RTGNWYLSKDVTLKE
+1076 RTGNWYLSKDVTLEEK
-1091 TWEAN
+1091 WEAN
-1096 GSDKQLNLCFN
+1096 NEDVTLNLCFN
-1107 GHTVTSA
+1107 GHTVTS
-1114 DSNTSADGS
+1114 DKSNTSS
-1123 TKTKSLLRV
+1123 SLLRV
-1132 TALAKVNLTDC
+1132 CSGASANLTDC
-1143 AATPGGLRGNSSLT
+1143 AATPGGLRGNSALT
-1157 AQRGLQVSYAYANLY
+1157 AQRGLQVSWGYVNLY
-1172 NGTITGFTT
+1172 NGTITGFTST
-1181 SCGAGVVVDP
+1181 YGAGVSVEP
-1191 RFGVSSFGLYGNAAI
+1191 RSSGSFGLYGNAAI
-1206 QYNKSTNTGDLTFGS
+1206 QYNKSTNTGDLKFG
-1221 GYPNSELDNVSG
+1221 GYYPNSELEKVSD
-1233 GRTAGGGGVA
+1233 RDTAGGGGVA

-1266 GGGLFSWSEGDQER
+1266 GGGLFNWPYGDTYR
-1280 WTKILNG
+1280 WAKLLNG

-1299 GVHASPNHSG
+1299 GVLTSHNPND
-1309 TELTLG
+1309 TALTLG
-1315 GNVSITGNTL
+1315 GSVSITGNTL
-1325 TDGTDENLYLL
+1325 TDDTDDNLYL
-1336 VDTEYGAS
+1336 VTDTKNGS
-1344 AKISVSG
+1344 VAKICVSG
-1351 LTEDAEIQVVEIEG
+1351 LTENADIQVVEVEG
-1365 REGKDYF
+1365 RGGKDYF
-1372 NGVTYETLPPEV
+1372 SGVTYETLPPEV
-1384 LARITTNNGSLFA
+1384 LARITTNNGSIFA

-1450 DKATDVGEY
+1450 EKATDVGEY

-1496 TGLIYNGETR
+1496 TGLIYNGETK
-1506 TGVAAGEGC
+1506 TGVAAGEGY
-1515 TLEGEFKAV
+1515 TLEGEAKAI
-1524 NAGEYTAVAKL
+1524 NAGEHTAAAKL

-1552 IVWSIGEKTPAV
+1552 IVWSIGEKTPVV
-1564 SDFTVAYPR
+1564 SDFAVTYPR
-1573 SEDLVYDEN
+1573 SEDLVYDGN

-1593 YPAQDITLTV
+1593 YPTQDITLTV
-1603 VYTNADGIAVENPTN
+1603 VYTNADGIAVEEPTN

-1640 LGDLTIA
+1640 LDDLTIV
-1647 PMGQELSFAETRVDL
+1647 PMGQELSFAEARVDL
-1662 TYDPASTSYTQTVSG
+1662 TYDPASTSYTQTASG

-1707 TVVITAESDS
+1707 TVVITAMSDD
-1717 SNHNYARSSATYT
+1717 SNHNYAQSSATYT

-1785 LDSGIY
+1785 LNSGSY
-1791 QVRFKETDTHRAGT
+1791 QVRFKETDTHRAG
-1805 ALDVTVP
+1805 AVLDVTVP

-1896 AHVYDGL
+1896 AHIYDGL

-2059 AVEDVAETVTGSV
+2059 AVEDVAETVTGNV

-2113 HDYTDADDTIC
+2113 HDYTDADDTTC

-2130 RTLPDITGTVAI
+2130 RTLPDITGTVVI

-2331 NGANGAAQ
+2331 NGADGAAQ

-2345 AGIAAYAAAAV
+2345 AGIAAYAAAAA

-2368 KKSDK
+2368 KKSGK

>member
-18 CMLPTQVQAASTSTT
+18 CMLPTQVQAASSSTT

-38 GDVECKEWT
+38 GDVEYKEWT

-230 NYGEFTMNGG
+230 NYGEFTINGG
-240 TIKDNYGTTTG
+240 TIKENYGTTTG

-265 NIPDNYGTMTIGGGA
+265 DIPDNYGTMTIGGGA

-292 EASNLYLIDPESY
+292 EASNLYLIDPENY

-314 AAKIALNSWT
+314 AAKIALNSWA
-324 DGIVQGKVTD
+324 DGIVQGRVTD

-341 LDDPNL
+341 LDDPSL

-354 EQLKTLPAHYHCV
+354 EQLKKLPAHYHCV
-367 CGAEHTVSGSHTA
+367 CGAEHAVSGSHTA

-417 KDTVLCTNGHSI
+417 KGTVLCTNGHNI

-448 TDCSSKWSEYHNASA
+448 TDCSSEWSEHHNVCA
-463 LMPAN
+463 LMPADN
-468 AETYRGNGVRNDGTF
+468 STYRGNGVRNNGTF
-483 NLYMGAIVGCVGTD
+483 HLYMGAIVGCVGTD

-506 FNMYAGHIYRN
+506 FNMYAGHIYRD
-517 GDQSGVGVV
+517 GDQGGVGVV

-548 NGRESSVGSNV
+548 NGRASSVGSDV

-595 IYVDDGGA
+595 IYVDDGGT

-617 ASSIAFAND
+617 ASSIALAND

-656 NNFYTVENSRYL
+656 KNFYAVENGRYL

-745 YYVTRSHTLNI
+745 YYVTRSHILNI
-756 VDCQGSGVINGGGT
+756 VDCQGSGVINGG
-770 AAGGRAGV
+770 
-778 KVETYGTFNLYAG
+778 
-791 TIKGFGHGVLLDRTT
+791 TI
-806 YGSVTFNM
+806 S
-814 YGGTITGNHSGG
+814 
-826 FGGGVAVQ
+826 
-834 KNGKFEMYGGS
+834 
-845 ITGNSAA
+845 
-852 TYGGGICN
+852 
-860 SGGSVKLVGGS
+860 
-871 ITGNTAGTQGG
+871 GNTAGTQGG
-882 GIYNNSE
+882 GIYNDSE

-1021 NLDSACHDISVAG
+1021 NLDSASHDISVAG

-1048 TDYEAQKDYGSAT
+1048 TDYEAQKDYGSRT
-1061 FASDGGYVRATNWLP
+1061 FASGIRVKATNWLP
-1076 RTGNWYLSKDVTLKE
+1076 RTGNWYLSKDVTLEEK
-1091 TWEAN
+1091 WEAN
-1096 GSDKQLNLCFN
+1096 NEDVTLNLCFN
-1107 GHTVTSA
+1107 GHTVTS
-1114 DSNTSADGS
+1114 DKSNTSS
-1123 TKTKSLLRV
+1123 SLLRV
-1132 TALAKVNLTDC
+1132 CSGASANLTDC
-1143 AATPGGLRGNSSLT
+1143 AATPGGLRGNSALT
-1157 AQRGLQVSYAYANLY
+1157 AQRGLQVSWGYVNLY
-1172 NGTITGFTT
+1172 NGTITGFTST
-1181 SCGAGVVVDP
+1181 YGAGVSVEP
-1191 RFGVSSFGLYGNAAI
+1191 RSSGSFGLYGNAAI
-1206 QYNKSTNTGDLTFGS
+1206 QYNKSTNTGDLKFG
-1221 GYPNSELDNVSG
+1221 GYYPNSELEKVSD
-1233 GRTAGGGGVA
+1233 RDTAGGGGVA

-1266 GGGLFSWSEGDQER
+1266 GGGLFNWPYGDTYR
-1280 WTKILNG
+1280 WAKLLNG

-1299 GVHASPNHSG
+1299 GVLTSHNPND
-1309 TELTLG
+1309 TALTLG
-1315 GNVSITGNTL
+1315 GSVSITGNTL
-1325 TDGTDENLYLL
+1325 TDDTDDNLYL
-1336 VDTEYGAS
+1336 VTDTKNGS
-1344 AKISVSG
+1344 VAKICVSG
-1351 LTEDAEIQVVEIEG
+1351 LTENADIQVVEVEG
-1365 REGKDYF
+1365 RGGKDYF
-1372 NGVTYETLPPEV
+1372 SGVTYETLPPEV
-1384 LARITTNNGSLFA
+1384 LARITTNNGSIFA

-1450 DKATDVGEY
+1450 EKATDVGEY

-1496 TGLIYNGETR
+1496 TGLIYNGETK
-1506 TGVAAGEGC
+1506 TGVAAGEGY
-1515 TLEGEFKAV
+1515 TLEGEAKAI
-1524 NAGEYTAVAKL
+1524 NAGEHTAAAKL

-1552 IVWSIGEKTPAV
+1552 IVWSIGEKTPVV
-1564 SDFTVAYPR
+1564 SDFAVTYPR
-1573 SEDLVYDEN
+1573 SEDLVYDGN

-1593 YPAQDITLTV
+1593 YPTQDITLTV
-1603 VYTNADGIAVENPTN
+1603 VYTNADGIAVEEPTN

-1640 LGDLTIA
+1640 LDDLTIV
-1647 PMGQELSFAETRVDL
+1647 PMGQELSFAEARVDL
-1662 TYDPASTSYTQTVSG
+1662 TYDPASTSYTQTASG

-1707 TVVITAESDS
+1707 TVVITAMSDD
-1717 SNHNYARSSATYT
+1717 SNHNYAQSSATYT

-1785 LDSGIY
+1785 LNSGSY
-1791 QVRFKETDTHRAGT
+1791 QVRFKETDTHRAG
-1805 ALDVTVP
+1805 AVLDVTVP

-1896 AHVYDGL
+1896 AHIYDGL

-2059 AVEDVAETVTGSV
+2059 AVEDVAETVTGNV

-2086 EDWDSDDTYHWHTC
+2086 EDWNSDDTYHWHTC

-2113 HDYTDADDTIC
+2113 HDYTDADDTTC

-2130 RTLPDITGTVAI
+2130 RTLPDITGTVVI

-2331 NGANGAAQ
+2331 NGADGAAQ

-2368 KKSDK
+2368 KRSGK

>member
-38 GDVECKEWT
+38 GDVEYKEWT

-230 NYGEFTMNGG
+230 NYGEFTINGG
-240 TIKDNYGTTTG
+240 TIKENYGTTTG

-265 NIPDNYGTMTIGGGA
+265 DIPDNYGTMIIGGGA

-314 AAKIALNSWT
+314 TAKIALNSWA
-324 DGIVQGKVTD
+324 DGIVQGRVTD

-354 EQLKTLPAHYHCV
+354 EQLKKLPAHYHCV

-417 KDTVLCTNGHSI
+417 KGTVLCTNGHSI

-448 TDCSSKWSEYHNASA
+448 TDCSSEWSEYHNASA

-506 FNMYAGHIYRN
+506 FNMYAGHIYRD
-517 GDQSGVGVV
+517 GDQGGVGVV

-548 NGRESSVGSNV
+548 NGRASSVGSNV

-595 IYVDDGGA
+595 IYVDDGGT

-677 DGTEDPNGNDETEA
+677 DGTADPNGNDETEA

-756 VDCQGSGVINGGGT
+756 VDCQGSGVINGGST
-770 AAGGRAGV
+770 AASKRAGV
-778 KVETYGTFNLYAG
+778 KVESYGTFNLYAG
-791 TIKGFGHGVLLDRTT
+791 TIKGFGSGVAVQK
-806 YGSVTFNM
+806 SATFKM
-814 YGGTITGNHSGG
+814 YGGAISGNHSDSA
-826 FGGGVAVQ
+826 GGGVAVQ
-834 KNGKFEMYGGS
+834 KNGSFEMYGGS
-845 ITGNSAA
+845 IVGNSAA
-852 TYGGGICN
+852 TYGGGVYDN
-860 SGGSVKLVGGS
+860 VAYVTLYGGS
-871 ITGNTAGTQGG
+871 ITGNTAGT
-882 GIYNNSE
+882 
-889 GSVSSNS
+889 
-896 YAGLLLY
+896 
-903 PTRGGYKITV
+903 
-913 TGNTVGGA
+913 
-921 ANNLATAQTIML
+921 
-933 SREWS
+933 
-938 NYYSPTLRST
+938 
-948 GSTIGMTVLEPANG
+948 
-962 KDVVEAYRGSSGG
+962 
-975 YYNAGD
+975 
-981 LSRDLPR
+981 
-988 FTLDDNKDG
+988 
-997 QMELTT
+997 
-1003 WDGAFVIQLTVY
+1003 
-1015 HKHSIC
+1015 
-1021 NLDSACHDISVAG
+1021 
-1034 HSGECGGEIDFKEW
+1034 
-1048 TDYEAQKDYGSAT
+1048 
-1061 FASDGGYVRATNWLP
+1061 
-1076 RTGNWYLSKDVTLKE
+1076 
-1091 TWEAN
+1091 
-1096 GSDKQLNLCFN
+1096 
-1107 GHTVTSA
+1107 
-1114 DSNTSADGS
+1114 
-1123 TKTKSLLRV
+1123 
-1132 TALAKVNLTDC
+1132 
-1143 AATPGGLRGNSSLT
+1143 
-1157 AQRGLQVSYAYANLY
+1157 
-1172 NGTITGFTT
+1172 
-1181 SCGAGVVVDP
+1181 
-1191 RFGVSSFGLYGNAAI
+1191 
-1206 QYNKSTNTGDLTFGS
+1206 
-1221 GYPNSELDNVSG
+1221 
-1233 GRTAGGGGVA
+1233 
-1243 NYGKFTMNSL
+1243 
-1253 RSDAIAYNSAARY
+1253 
-1266 GGGLFSWSEGDQER
+1266 
-1280 WTKILNG
+1280 
-1287 GITGNTAGEQGG
+1287 QGG

-1351 LTEDAEIQVVEIEG
+1351 LTENADIQVVEIEG

-1372 NGVTYETLPPEV
+1372 SGVTYETLPPEV
-1384 LARITTNNGSLFA
+1384 LARITTNNGSIFA

-1450 DKATDVGEY
+1450 EKATDVGEY

-1496 TGLIYNGETR
+1496 TGLIYNGETK
-1506 TGVAAGEGC
+1506 TGVAAGEGY

-1564 SDFTVAYPR
+1564 SDFAVTYPR
-1573 SEDLVYDEN
+1573 SEELVYNGN

-1587 AELSDS
+1587 AKLSDS

-1603 VYTNADGIAVENPTN
+1603 VYTNADGIAVEEPTN

-1640 LGDLTIA
+1640 LADLTIV
-1647 PMGQELSFAETRVDL
+1647 PMGQELSFAEARVEL

-1717 SNHNYARSSATYT
+1717 SNHNYAQSSATYT
-1730 LVIQKAA
+1730 LAIQKAA

-1780 GTLAG
+1780 GTLSG
-1785 LDSGIY
+1785 LNSGSY

-1857 IFEVGQKLEHD
+1857 IFEVGQKLGHD

-1883 RNGCD
+1883 RNGCG
-1888 EWDMTTRE
+1888 EWDMTTKE

-1903 EGTECLTCGHDRTVN
+1903 EGTRCLTCGHDRTVN
-1918 YFTVSFE
+1918 YSTVSFGV
-1925 ANEAEYGMVTP
+1925 NEAEYGMVTP

-2020 SCTDGTVDYG
+2020 SCTDGAVDYG

-2059 AVEDVAETVTGSV
+2059 AVEDVAETVTGNV

-2113 HDYTDADDTIC
+2113 HDYTDADDTTC
-2124 DTCGYQ
+2124 DTCGCQ
-2130 RTLPDITGTVAI
+2130 RTLPDITGTVVI

-2227 GGTLAMDRAEGGKN
+2227 GGTLAMDRAEGGKK

-2257 KKTFDKWIIDGVA
+2257 KKTFDKWLIDGVA
-2270 YEAGTTYVVEHDVSV
+2270 YEAGITYVVEHDVSV

-2345 AGIAAYAAAAV
+2345 AGIAAYAAAAL

-2368 KKSDK
+2368 KKSGK

>member
-18 CMLPTQVQAASTSTT
+18 CMLPTQAQAASTSTT

-38 GDVECKEWT
+38 GDVECILWT
-47 DEMAVRYRGAG
+47 DERAREQCGPNS
-58 HTAKN
+58 TASN
-63 SLPTGDSWNWY
+63 SLPYVDYGQLGIYCLTKDVY
-74 LTEDVT
+74 LPKDWTPYT
-80 LTTRWYATF
+80 WWGGTNSLT
-89 NSSGGDNV
+89 
-97 MDICLNGHTITFE
+97 ICLNGHTINGAGILGKDEATYNDITDQQSVTLMDCTE
-110 TTGLET
+110 DASKRG
-116 NPQIN
+116 
-121 RSFLTLC
+121 SFGVYNSAGSKNSAILLKRGNNLTLSNVTLTGIDCAKAAITVGDRATLNLC
-128 DCTGK
+128 DGASIEYNKSTGDKQATIVINK
-133 GGIDLKGHN
+133 GGTFN
-142 IYIASKCSLD
+142 M
-152 VSDIYITGGSGDT
+152 TGGQ
-165 SAVTVGYY
+165 
-173 GIFTMGDGTVIRDN
+173 IRDN
-187 TCTSEKAGGV
+187 KGYA
-197 TVEGRDSI
+197 
-205 NRNNGVFIMNGG
+205 
-217 EIRRNTGGVGGVL
+217 GGVL
-230 NYGEFTMNGG
+230 NNGTFNMTGGSIFNNVGTAYGGIATGSGILNIGG
-240 TIKDNYGTTTG
+240 TAKVYYNYKDGAPGTQ
-251 GVANSCDYKGMPEH
+251 P
-265 NIPDNYGTMTIGGGA
+265 
-280 QVYGNHL
+280 
-287 RTTAG
+287 R
-292 EASNLYLIDPESY
+292 SNVCMLDPESY

-314 AAKIALNSWT
+314 AAKIALNSWA
-324 DGIVQGKVTD
+324 DGIVQGRVTD

-341 LDDPNL
+341 LDDPSL

-354 EQLKTLPAHYHCV
+354 EQLKKLPAHYHCV

-417 KDTVLCTNGHSI
+417 KGTVLCTNGHSI

-442 GVTFSL
+442 DVTFSL

-517 GDQSGVGVV
+517 GDQGGVGVV

-548 NGRESSVGSNV
+548 NGRASSVGSNV

-603 LKLGKNVQIWNNNS
+603 LKLGKNAQIWNNNS

-1021 NLDSACHDISVAG
+1021 NLDSASHDISVAG

-1048 TDYEAQKDYGSAT
+1048 TDYEAQKDYGSTT
-1061 FASDGGYVRATNWLP
+1061 FASGSGYVRATNWLP
-1076 RTGNWYLSKDVTLKE
+1076 RTGNWYLSKDVTLEE

-1096 GSDKQLNLCFN
+1096 GSDKKLNLCFN

-1143 AATPGGLRGNSSLT
+1143 AATPGGLRGNSALT
-1157 AQRGLQVSYAYANLY
+1157 AQRGLQVSNAYANLY
-1172 NGTITGFTT
+1172 NGTVTGFTT
-1181 SCGAGVVVDP
+1181 SYGAGVSVEP
-1191 RFGVSSFGLYGNAAI
+1191 REGGSFGLYGNAAI
-1206 QYNKSTNTGDLTFGS
+1206 QYNKSTNTGDLIFG
-1221 GYPNSELDNVSG
+1221 GYLPNSDLEKVSEESS
-1233 GRTAGGGGVA
+1233 AGGGGVA

-1253 RSDAIAYNSAARY
+1253 RSDAIAYNSAARF
-1266 GGGLFSWSEGDQER
+1266 GGGLFNWPNGTQYR
-1280 WTKILNG
+1280 WAKLLNG
-1287 GITGNTAGEQGG
+1287 GITGNTAGEMGG
-1299 GVHASPNHSG
+1299 GVLTSRNPSDTA
-1309 TELTLG
+1309 LTLG
-1315 GNVSITGNTL
+1315 GSVSITGNTL
-1325 TDGTDENLYLL
+1325 TDDTDDNLYL
-1336 VDTEYGAS
+1336 VTDTKNGS
-1344 AKISVSG
+1344 VAKISVSG
-1351 LTEDAEIQVVEIEG
+1351 LTEDADIQVVEVEG

-1372 NGVTYETLPPEV
+1372 SGATYETLPPEV
-1384 LARITTNNGSLFA
+1384 LARITTNNGSIFA
-1397 WNEAHDTIL
+1397 WNETHDTIL

-1496 TGLIYNGETR
+1496 TGLIYNGETL
-1506 TGVAAGEGC
+1506 TGVAAGEGY

-1564 SDFTVAYPR
+1564 SDFAVTYPR
-1573 SEDLVYDEN
+1573 GEELVYNGN
-1582 AKEVT
+1582 AKKVT
-1587 AELSDS
+1587 AKLSDS

-1603 VYTNADGIAVENPTN
+1603 VYTNADGIAVEEPTN

-1626 CVSGSSNFAAAELA
+1626 RVSGSSNFAAAELA
-1640 LGDLTIA
+1640 LDDLTIV
-1647 PMGQELSFAETRVDL
+1647 PMGQELSFTEARVDL

-1677 AKGPV
+1677 ANGPV

-1717 SNHNYARSSATYT
+1717 SNQNYARSSATYT

-1737 QDAPAG
+1737 QDTPAG
-1743 LEGTAPSSIGGT
+1743 LESTAPSSIGGT

-1785 LDSGIY
+1785 LNSGIY

-1868 FQWKDYDNDY
+1868 FQWKDYDKDY

-1883 RNGCD
+1883 RNGCN

-1925 ANEAEYGMVTP
+1925 VNEAEYGMVAP

-2020 SCTDGTVDYG
+2020 SCTDGAVDYG

-2047 YVFLGWSTTPNG
+2047 YVFMGWSTTPNG
-2059 AVEDVAETVTGSV
+2059 AVEDVAETVTGNV

-2316 APDDKWHNHKGNGTN
+2316 TPDDKRHNHKGNGTN
-2331 NGANGAAQ
+2331 NGADGAAQ

-2368 KKSDK
+2368 KKSGK

>member
-38 GDVECKEWT
+38 GDVECILWT
-47 DEMAVRYRGAG
+47 DERAREQCGPNS
-58 HTAKN
+58 TASN
-63 SLPTGDSWNWY
+63 SLPYVDYGQLGIYCLTKDVY
-74 LTEDVT
+74 LPEDWT
-80 LTTRWYATF
+80 PYTWWGATNSLT
-89 NSSGGDNV
+89 
-97 MDICLNGHTITFE
+97 ICLNGHTINGAGILGKDEATYNDI
-110 TTGLET
+110 TD
-116 NPQIN
+116 QQ
-121 RSFLTLC
+121 SLTLM
-128 DCTGK
+128 DCTEDASKRGSFGVYNSAGSKNSAILLKRGNNLTLSNVTLTGIDCAKAAITVGDRATLNLCDGASIEYNKSTGDKQATIVINK
-133 GGIDLKGHN
+133 GGTFN
-142 IYIASKCSLD
+142 M
-152 VSDIYITGGSGDT
+152 TGGQ
-165 SAVTVGYY
+165 
-173 GIFTMGDGTVIRDN
+173 IRDN
-187 TCTSEKAGGV
+187 KGYA
-197 TVEGRDSI
+197 
-205 NRNNGVFIMNGG
+205 
-217 EIRRNTGGVGGVL
+217 GGVL
-230 NYGEFTMNGG
+230 NNGTFNMTGGSIFNNVGTAYGGIATGSGILNIGG
-240 TIKDNYGTTTG
+240 TAKVYYNYKDGAPGTQ
-251 GVANSCDYKGMPEH
+251 P
-265 NIPDNYGTMTIGGGA
+265 
-280 QVYGNHL
+280 
-287 RTTAG
+287 R
-292 EASNLYLIDPESY
+292 SNVCMLDPESY

-324 DGIVQGKVTD
+324 DGIVQGRVTD

-354 EQLKTLPAHYHCV
+354 EQLKKLPAHYHCV

-417 KDTVLCTNGHSI
+417 EGTVLCTNGHSI

-442 GVTFSL
+442 DVTFSL
-448 TDCSSKWSEYHNASA
+448 TDCSSKWSEYYNASA

-506 FNMYAGHIYRN
+506 FNMYAGRIYRN

-548 NGRESSVGSNV
+548 NGRASSVGSNV

-603 LKLGKNVQIWNNNS
+603 LKLGKNAQIWNNNS
-617 ASSIAFAND
+617 ASSIALAND

-677 DGTEDPNGNDETEA
+677 DGTADPTGNDETEA

-723 NEDVTLCLNGHT
+723 NENVTLCLNGHT

-962 KDVVEAYRGSSGG
+962 KDVVKAYRGSSGG

-1021 NLDSACHDISVAG
+1021 NLDSASHDISVAG

-1048 TDYEAQKDYGSAT
+1048 TDYEAQKDYGSRT
-1061 FASDGGYVRATNWLP
+1061 FASGIRVKATNWLP
-1076 RTGNWYLSKDVTLKE
+1076 RTGNWYLSQDVTLEE

-1096 GSDKQLNLCFN
+1096 NKSVTLNLCFN
-1107 GHTVTSA
+1107 GHTVTS
-1114 DSNTSADGS
+1114 DKSNTSS
-1123 TKTKSLLRV
+1123 SLLRV
-1132 TALAKVNLTDC
+1132 CNGASANLTDC
-1143 AATPGGLRGNSSLT
+1143 AATPGGLRGNSALT
-1157 AQRGLQVSYAYANLY
+1157 AQRGLQVSWAYVNLY

-1181 SCGAGVVVDP
+1181 SYGAGVAVEP
-1191 RFGVSSFGLYGNAAI
+1191 RSGGSFGLYGNAAI
-1206 QYNKSTNTGDLTFGS
+1206 QHNKSTNTGNLMQG
-1221 GYPNSELDNVSG
+1221 GNYYPNSDLENVSG
-1233 GRTAGGGGVA
+1233 KSSAGGGGVA
-1243 NYGKFTMNSL
+1243 NLGKFTMNSL
-1253 RSDAIAYNSAARY
+1253 RSDAIAYNSAARF
-1266 GGGLFSWSEGDQER
+1266 GGGLYSYSEGGQYTDR
-1280 WTKILNG
+1280 WTKLLNG

-1315 GNVSITGNTL
+1315 GSVSITGNTL

-1351 LTEDAEIQVVEIEG
+1351 LTEDADIQVVEVEG

-1384 LARITTNNGSLFA
+1384 LARITTNNGSIFA
-1397 WNEAHDTIL
+1397 WNEAHD
-1406 LVQAVPADLMPVV
+1406 
-1419 AAETTLTYSGEEQTV
+1419 
-1434 LTVPEGADT
+1434 
-1443 YYTVSGE
+1443 
-1450 DKATDVGEY
+1450 
-1459 TITLRLNEGYVWPDG
+1459 
-1474 TETDKTIQWKIQP
+1474 TIQWKIQP

-1506 TGVAAGEGC
+1506 TGVAAGEGY

-1564 SDFTVAYPR
+1564 SDFAVTYPR
-1573 SEDLVYDEN
+1573 SEELVYNGN
-1582 AKEVT
+1582 AKKVT
-1587 AELSDS
+1587 AKLSDS
-1593 YPAQDITLTV
+1593 YPTQDITLTV
-1603 VYTNADGIAVENPTN
+1603 VYTNADGIAVEEPTN

-1626 CVSGSSNFAAAELA
+1626 RVSGSSNFAAAELA
-1640 LGDLTIA
+1640 LDDLTIV

-1707 TVVITAESDS
+1707 TVVITAMSDD
-1717 SNHNYARSSATYT
+1717 SNHNFARSSATYT

-1743 LEGTAPSSIGGT
+1743 LESTAPSSIGGT

-1785 LDSGIY
+1785 LNSGIY
-1791 QVRFKETDTHRAGT
+1791 QVRFKETDTHRAGA

-1868 FQWKDYDNDY
+1868 FQWKAYDDDY

-1918 YFTVSFE
+1918 YSTVSFE
-1925 ANEAEYGMVTP
+1925 VNETEYGMVTP

-2059 AVEDVAETVTGSV
+2059 AVEDVAETVTGNV

-2113 HDYTDADDTIC
+2113 HDYTDADDTTC

-2316 APDDKWHNHKGNGTN
+2316 TPDDKRHNHKGNGTN

-2368 KKSDK
+2368 KKSGK

>member
-18 CMLPTQVQAASTSTT
+18 CMLPTQVQAASSSTT

-230 NYGEFTMNGG
+230 NYGEFTINGG
-240 TIKDNYGTTTG
+240 TIKENYGTTTG

-265 NIPDNYGTMTIGGGA
+265 DIPDNYGTMTIGGGA

-292 EASNLYLIDPESY
+292 EASNLYLIDPENY

-314 AAKIALNSWT
+314 AAKIALNSWA

-341 LDDPNL
+341 LDDPSL

-354 EQLKTLPAHYHCV
+354 EQLKKLPAHYHCV

-417 KDTVLCTNGHSI
+417 KGTVLCTNGHSI

-448 TDCSSKWSEYHNASA
+448 TDCSSEWSEYHNASA

-548 NGRESSVGSNV
+548 NGRESSVGSDV

-595 IYVDDGGA
+595 IYVDDGGT

-691 IYEKWTST
+691 IYKKWTST

-745 YYVTRSHTLNI
+745 YYVTRSHILNI
-756 VDCQGSGVINGGGT
+756 VDCQGSGVINGGST
-770 AAGGRAGV
+770 AASKRAGV
-778 KVETYGTFNLYAG
+778 KVESYGTFNLYDG
-791 TIKGFGHGVLLDRTT
+791 TIKGFGSGVAVQK
-806 YGSVTFNM
+806 SATFKM
-814 YGGTITGNHSGG
+814 YGGAISGNHSDSA
-826 FGGGVAVQ
+826 GGGVAVQ
-834 KNGKFEMYGGS
+834 KDGSFEMYGGS
-845 ITGNSAA
+845 IAGNSAA
-852 TYGGGICN
+852 TYGGGVCN
-860 SGGSVKLVGGS
+860 TNGSVKLAGGTIS
-871 ITGNTAGTQGG
+871 GNTAGTQGG
-882 GIYNNSE
+882 GIYNDSE

-1021 NLDSACHDISVAG
+1021 NLDSASHDISVAG

-1048 TDYEAQKDYGSAT
+1048 TDYEAQKDYGSRT
-1061 FASDGGYVRATNWLP
+1061 FASGIRVKATNWLP
-1076 RTGNWYLSKDVTLKE
+1076 RTGNWYLSKDVTLEEK
-1091 TWEAN
+1091 WEAN
-1096 GSDKQLNLCFN
+1096 NEDVTLNLCFN
-1107 GHTVTSA
+1107 GHTVTS
-1114 DSNTSADGS
+1114 DKSNTSS
-1123 TKTKSLLRV
+1123 SLLRV
-1132 TALAKVNLTDC
+1132 CSGASANLTDC
-1143 AATPGGLRGNSSLT
+1143 AATPGGLRGNSALT
-1157 AQRGLQVSYAYANLY
+1157 AQRGLQVSWGYVNLY
-1172 NGTITGFTT
+1172 NGTITGFTST
-1181 SCGAGVVVDP
+1181 YGAGVSVEP
-1191 RFGVSSFGLYGNAAI
+1191 RSSGSFGLYGNAAI
-1206 QYNKSTNTGDLTFGS
+1206 QYNKSTNTGDLKFG
-1221 GYPNSELDNVSG
+1221 GYYPNSELEKVSD
-1233 GRTAGGGGVA
+1233 RDTAGGGGVA

-1266 GGGLFSWSEGDQER
+1266 GGGLFNWPYGDTYR
-1280 WTKILNG
+1280 WAKLLNG

-1299 GVHASPNHSG
+1299 GVLTSHNPND
-1309 TELTLG
+1309 TALTLG
-1315 GNVSITGNTL
+1315 GSVSITGNTL
-1325 TDGTDENLYLL
+1325 TDDTDDNLYL
-1336 VDTEYGAS
+1336 VTDTKNGS
-1344 AKISVSG
+1344 VAKICVSG
-1351 LTEDAEIQVVEIEG
+1351 LTENADIQVVEVEG
-1365 REGKDYF
+1365 RGGKDYF
-1372 NGVTYETLPPEV
+1372 SGVTYETLPPEV
-1384 LARITTNNGSLFA
+1384 LARITTNNGSIFA

-1450 DKATDVGEY
+1450 EKATDVGEY

-1496 TGLIYNGETR
+1496 TGLIYNGETK
-1506 TGVAAGEGC
+1506 TGVAAGEGY
-1515 TLEGEFKAV
+1515 TLEGEAKAI
-1524 NAGEYTAVAKL
+1524 NAGEHTAAAKL

-1552 IVWSIGEKTPAV
+1552 IVWSIGEKTPVV
-1564 SDFTVAYPR
+1564 SDFAVTYPR
-1573 SEDLVYDEN
+1573 SEDLVYDGN

-1593 YPAQDITLTV
+1593 YPTQDITLTV
-1603 VYTNADGIAVENPTN
+1603 VYTNADGIAVEEPTN

-1640 LGDLTIA
+1640 LDDLTIV
-1647 PMGQELSFAETRVDL
+1647 PMGQELSFAEARVDL
-1662 TYDPASTSYTQTVSG
+1662 TYDPASTSYTQTASG

-1707 TVVITAESDS
+1707 TVVITAMSDD
-1717 SNHNYARSSATYT
+1717 SNHNYAQSSATYT

-1785 LDSGIY
+1785 LNSGSY
-1791 QVRFKETDTHRAGT
+1791 QVRFKETDTHRAG
-1805 ALDVTVP
+1805 AVLDVTVP

-1896 AHVYDGL
+1896 AHIYDGL

-1994 TITAIFSRTVNQ
+1994 TITAIFSRTINQ

-2059 AVEDVAETVTGSV
+2059 AVEDVAETVTGNV

-2086 EDWDSDDTYHWHTC
+2086 EDWNSDDTYHWHTC

-2113 HDYTDADDTIC
+2113 HDYTDADDTTC

-2130 RTLPDITGTVAI
+2130 RTLPDITGTVVI

-2331 NGANGAAQ
+2331 NGADGAAQ

-2368 KKSDK
+2368 KRSGK

>member
-38 GDVECKEWT
+38 GDVECILWT
-47 DEMAVRYRGAG
+47 DERAREQCGPNS
-58 HTAKN
+58 TASN
-63 SLPTGDSWNWY
+63 SLPYVDYGQLGIYCLTKDVY
-74 LTEDVT
+74 LPKDWTPYT
-80 LTTRWYATF
+80 WWGGTNSLT
-89 NSSGGDNV
+89 
-97 MDICLNGHTITFE
+97 ICLNGHTINGAGILGKDEATYNDI
-110 TTGLET
+110 TD
-116 NPQIN
+116 QQ
-121 RSFLTLC
+121 SLTLM
-128 DCTGK
+128 DCTEDASKRGSFGVYHSAGSKNSAILLKRGNNLTLSNVTLTGIDCAKAAITVGDRATLNLCDGASIEYNKSTGDKQATIVINK
-133 GGIDLKGHN
+133 GGTFN
-142 IYIASKCSLD
+142 M
-152 VSDIYITGGSGDT
+152 TGGQ
-165 SAVTVGYY
+165 
-173 GIFTMGDGTVIRDN
+173 IRDN
-187 TCTSEKAGGV
+187 KGYA
-197 TVEGRDSI
+197 
-205 NRNNGVFIMNGG
+205 
-217 EIRRNTGGVGGVL
+217 GGVL
-230 NYGEFTMNGG
+230 NNGTFNMTGGSIFNNVGTAYGGIATGSGTLNIGG
-240 TIKDNYGTTTG
+240 TAKVYYNYKDGAPGTQPRSN
-251 GVANSCDYKGMPEH
+251 VCMLNPE
-265 NIPDNYGTMTIGGGA
+265 N
-280 QVYGNHL
+280 
-287 RTTAG
+287 
-292 EASNLYLIDPESY
+292 Y

-354 EQLKTLPAHYHCV
+354 EQLKKLPAHYHCV

-417 KDTVLCTNGHSI
+417 KGTVLCTNGHSI

-448 TDCSSKWSEYHNASA
+448 TDCSSEWSEYHNVCA
-463 LMPAN
+463 LMPADN
-468 AETYRGNGVRNDGTF
+468 STYRGNGVRNNGTF

-548 NGRESSVGSNV
+548 NGRASSVGSSV

-656 NNFYTVENSRYL
+656 NNFYAVENSRYL

-677 DGTEDPNGNDETEA
+677 DGTADPNGNDETEA

-723 NEDVTLCLNGHT
+723 NENVTLCLNGHT
-735 ITVKDGADYT
+735 ITVEDGADYT

-756 VDCQGSGVINGGGT
+756 VDCQGSGVIN
-770 AAGGRAGV
+770 
-778 KVETYGTFNLYAG
+778 
-791 TIKGFGHGVLLDRTT
+791 
-806 YGSVTFNM
+806 
-814 YGGTITGNHSGG
+814 
-826 FGGGVAVQ
+826 
-834 KNGKFEMYGGS
+834 
-845 ITGNSAA
+845 
-852 TYGGGICN
+852 
-860 SGGSVKLVGGS
+860 GGS

-1021 NLDSACHDISVAG
+1021 NLDSASHDISVAG

-1048 TDYEAQKDYGSAT
+1048 TDYEAQKDYGSRT
-1061 FASDGGYVRATNWLP
+1061 FASGIRVKATNWLP
-1076 RTGNWYLSKDVTLKE
+1076 RTGNWYLSQDVTLEE

-1096 GSDKQLNLCFN
+1096 NKSVTLNLCFN
-1107 GHTVTSA
+1107 GHTVTS
-1114 DSNTSADGS
+1114 DKSNTSS
-1123 TKTKSLLRV
+1123 SLLRV
-1132 TALAKVNLTDC
+1132 CNGASANLTDC
-1143 AATPGGLRGNSSLT
+1143 AATPGGLRGNSALT
-1157 AQRGLQVSYAYANLY
+1157 AQRGLQVSWAYVNLY

-1181 SCGAGVVVDP
+1181 SYGAGVAVEP
-1191 RFGVSSFGLYGNAAI
+1191 RSGGSFGLYGNAAI
-1206 QYNKSTNTGDLTFGS
+1206 QHNKSTNTGNLMQG
-1221 GYPNSELDNVSG
+1221 GNYYPNSDLENVSG
-1233 GRTAGGGGVA
+1233 KSSAGGGGVA
-1243 NYGKFTMNSL
+1243 NLGKFTMNSL

-1280 WTKILNG
+1280 WTKLLNG

-1315 GNVSITGNTL
+1315 GSVSITGNTL

-1351 LTEDAEIQVVEIEG
+1351 LTEDADIQVVEVEG

-1384 LARITTNNGSLFA
+1384 LARITTNNGSIFA

-1487 MKVKAPAAV
+1487 MKVKAPMAV
-1496 TGLIYNGETR
+1496 TGLIYNGETQ
-1506 TGVAAGEGC
+1506 TGVAAGEGY

-1524 NAGEYTAVAKL
+1524 NAGEHTAVAKL

-1552 IVWSIGEKTPAV
+1552 IVWSIGEKTPVV
-1564 SDFTVAYPR
+1564 SDFAVTYPR
-1573 SEDLVYDEN
+1573 SEDLVYNGN

-1587 AELSDS
+1587 AKLSDS

-1603 VYTNADGIAVENPTN
+1603 VYTNADGIAVEEPTN

-1626 CVSGSSNFAAAELA
+1626 RVSGSSNFAAAELA
-1640 LGDLTIA
+1640 LDDLTIA
-1647 PMGQELSFAETRVDL
+1647 PMGQELSFAEARVEL

-1717 SNHNYARSSATYT
+1717 SNQNYAQSSATYT

-1737 QDAPAG
+1737 QNAPAG

-1785 LDSGIY
+1785 LNSGIY
-1791 QVRFKETDTHRAGT
+1791 QVRFKETDTHRAGA

-1925 ANEAEYGMVTP
+1925 VNETEYGMVAP

-2020 SCTDGTVDYG
+2020 SCTDGAVDYG

-2037 ADKETDEDNS
+2037 ADKETDENNS

-2059 AVEDVAETVTGSV
+2059 AVEDVAETVTGNV

-2130 RTLPDITGTVAI
+2130 RTLPDITGTVVI

-2285 TPLWKDV
+2285 TPLWKDI

-2306 PDDPVKPPVP
+2306 PDD
-2316 APDDKWHNHKGNGTN
+2316 KWHNHKGNGTN
-2331 NGANGAAQ
+2331 NGADGAAQ

-2368 KKSDK
+2368 KKSGK

>member
-38 GDVECKEWT
+38 GDVECILWT
-47 DEMAVRYRGAG
+47 DERAREQCGPNS
-58 HTAKN
+58 TASN
-63 SLPTGDSWNWY
+63 SLPYVDYGQLGIYCLTKDVY
-74 LTEDVT
+74 LPKDWTPYT
-80 LTTRWYATF
+80 WWGGTNSLT
-89 NSSGGDNV
+89 
-97 MDICLNGHTITFE
+97 ICLNGHTINGAGILGKDEATYNDI
-110 TTGLET
+110 TD
-116 NPQIN
+116 QQ
-121 RSFLTLC
+121 SLTLM
-128 DCTGK
+128 DCTEDASKRGSFGVYHSAGSKNSAILLKRGNNLTLSNVTLTGIDCAKAAITVGDRATLNLCDGASIEYNKSTGDKQATIVINK
-133 GGIDLKGHN
+133 GGTFN
-142 IYIASKCSLD
+142 M
-152 VSDIYITGGSGDT
+152 TGGQ
-165 SAVTVGYY
+165 
-173 GIFTMGDGTVIRDN
+173 IRDN
-187 TCTSEKAGGV
+187 KGYA
-197 TVEGRDSI
+197 
-205 NRNNGVFIMNGG
+205 
-217 EIRRNTGGVGGVL
+217 GGVL
-230 NYGEFTMNGG
+230 NNGTFNMTGGSIFNNVGTAYGGIATGSGTLNIGG
-240 TIKDNYGTTTG
+240 TAKVYYNYKDGAPGTQPRSN
-251 GVANSCDYKGMPEH
+251 VCMLNPE
-265 NIPDNYGTMTIGGGA
+265 N
-280 QVYGNHL
+280 
-287 RTTAG
+287 
-292 EASNLYLIDPESY
+292 Y

-354 EQLKTLPAHYHCV
+354 EQLKKLPAHYHCV

-417 KDTVLCTNGHSI
+417 KGTVLCTNGHSI

-448 TDCSSKWSEYHNASA
+448 TDCSSEWSEYHNVCA
-463 LMPAN
+463 LMPADN
-468 AETYRGNGVRNDGTF
+468 STYRGNGVRNNGTF

-548 NGRESSVGSNV
+548 NGRASSVGSSV

-656 NNFYTVENSRYL
+656 NNFYAVENSRYL

-677 DGTEDPNGNDETEA
+677 DGTADPNGNDETEA

-723 NEDVTLCLNGHT
+723 NENVTLCLNGHT
-735 ITVKDGADYT
+735 ITVEDGADYT

-756 VDCQGSGVINGGGT
+756 VDCQGSGVINGGNT
-770 AAGGRAGV
+770 AASKRAGV
-778 KVETYGTFNLYAG
+778 KVESYGTFNLYAG
-791 TIKGFGHGVLLDRTT
+791 TIKGFGSGVAVQK
-806 YGSVTFNM
+806 SATFKM
-814 YGGTITGNHSGG
+814 YGGAITGNHSDDV
-826 FGGGVAVQ
+826 GGGVAVQ
-834 KNGKFEMYGGS
+834 KNGSFEMY
-845 ITGNSAA
+845 
-852 TYGGGICN
+852 
-860 SGGSVKLVGGS
+860 GGS

-1021 NLDSACHDISVAG
+1021 NLDSASHDISVAG

-1048 TDYEAQKDYGSAT
+1048 TDYEAQKDYGSRT
-1061 FASDGGYVRATNWLP
+1061 FASGIRVKATNWLP
-1076 RTGNWYLSKDVTLKE
+1076 RTGNWYLSQDVTLEE

-1096 GSDKQLNLCFN
+1096 NKSVTLNLCFN
-1107 GHTVTSA
+1107 GHTVTS
-1114 DSNTSADGS
+1114 DKSNTSS
-1123 TKTKSLLRV
+1123 SLLRV
-1132 TALAKVNLTDC
+1132 CNGASANLTDC
-1143 AATPGGLRGNSSLT
+1143 AATPGGLRGNSALT
-1157 AQRGLQVSYAYANLY
+1157 AQRGLQVSWAYVNLY

-1181 SCGAGVVVDP
+1181 SYGAGVAVEP
-1191 RFGVSSFGLYGNAAI
+1191 RSGGSFGLYGNAAI
-1206 QYNKSTNTGDLTFGS
+1206 QHNKSTNTGNLMQG
-1221 GYPNSELDNVSG
+1221 GNYYPNSDLENVSG
-1233 GRTAGGGGVA
+1233 KSSAGGGGVA
-1243 NYGKFTMNSL
+1243 NLGKFTMNSL

-1280 WTKILNG
+1280 WTKLLNG

-1315 GNVSITGNTL
+1315 GSVSITGNTL

-1351 LTEDAEIQVVEIEG
+1351 LTEDADIQVVEVEG

-1384 LARITTNNGSLFA
+1384 LARITTNNGSIFA

-1487 MKVKAPAAV
+1487 MKVKAPMAV
-1496 TGLIYNGETR
+1496 TGLIYNGETQ
-1506 TGVAAGEGC
+1506 TGVAAGEGY

-1524 NAGEYTAVAKL
+1524 NAGEHTAVAKL

-1552 IVWSIGEKTPAV
+1552 IVWSIGEKTPVV
-1564 SDFTVAYPR
+1564 SDFAVTYPR
-1573 SEDLVYDEN
+1573 SEDLVYNGN

-1587 AELSDS
+1587 AKLSDS

-1603 VYTNADGIAVENPTN
+1603 VYTNADGIAVEEPTN

-1626 CVSGSSNFAAAELA
+1626 RVSGSSNFAAAELA
-1640 LGDLTIA
+1640 LDDLTIA
-1647 PMGQELSFAETRVDL
+1647 PMGQELSFAEARVEL

-1717 SNHNYARSSATYT
+1717 SNQNYAQSSATYT

-1737 QDAPAG
+1737 QNAPAG

-1785 LDSGIY
+1785 LNSGIY
-1791 QVRFKETDTHRAGT
+1791 QVRFKETDTHRAGA

-1925 ANEAEYGMVTP
+1925 VNETEYGMVAP

-2020 SCTDGTVDYG
+2020 SCTDGAVDYG

-2037 ADKETDEDNS
+2037 ADKETDENNS

-2059 AVEDVAETVTGSV
+2059 AVEDVAETVTGNV

-2130 RTLPDITGTVAI
+2130 RTLPDITGTVVI

-2285 TPLWKDV
+2285 TPLWKDI

-2306 PDDPVKPPVP
+2306 PDD
-2316 APDDKWHNHKGNGTN
+2316 KWHNHKGNGTN
-2331 NGANGAAQ
+2331 NGADGAAQ

-2368 KKSDK
+2368 KKSGK

>member
-38 GDVECKEWT
+38 DDVECILWT
-47 DEMAVRYRGAG
+47 DERAREQCGPNSTAG
-58 HTAKN
+58 N
-63 SLPTGDSWNWY
+63 SLPYVDYGQLGIYCLTKDVY
-74 LTEDVT
+74 LPKDWTPYT
-80 LTTRWYATF
+80 WWGGTNSLT
-89 NSSGGDNV
+89 
-97 MDICLNGHTITFE
+97 ICLNGHTINGAGILGKDEATYNDITDQQSVTLMDCTE
-110 TTGLET
+110 DASKRG
-116 NPQIN
+116 
-121 RSFLTLC
+121 SFGVYNSAGSKNSAILLKRGNNLTLSNVTLTGIDCAKAAITVGDRATLNLC
-128 DCTGK
+128 DGASIEYNKSTGDKQATIVINK
-133 GGIDLKGHN
+133 GGTFN
-142 IYIASKCSLD
+142 M
-152 VSDIYITGGSGDT
+152 TGGQ
-165 SAVTVGYY
+165 
-173 GIFTMGDGTVIRDN
+173 IRDN
-187 TCTSEKAGGV
+187 KGYA
-197 TVEGRDSI
+197 
-205 NRNNGVFIMNGG
+205 
-217 EIRRNTGGVGGVL
+217 GGVL
-230 NYGEFTMNGG
+230 NNGTFNMTGGSIFNNVGTAYGGIATGSGTLNIGG
-240 TIKDNYGTTTG
+240 TAKVYYNYKDGAPGTQPRSN
-251 GVANSCDYKGMPEH
+251 VCMLNPE
-265 NIPDNYGTMTIGGGA
+265 N
-280 QVYGNHL
+280 
-287 RTTAG
+287 
-292 EASNLYLIDPESY
+292 Y

-324 DGIVQGKVTD
+324 DGIVQGRVTD

-341 LDDPNL
+341 LDDPSL

-354 EQLKTLPAHYHCV
+354 EQLKKLPAHYHCV

-380 ANLQTFTP
+380 ANLQTFMP

-417 KDTVLCTNGHSI
+417 EGTVLCTNGHSI

-442 GVTFSL
+442 NVTFSL

-506 FNMYAGHIYRN
+506 FNMYAGHIYRD

-548 NGRESSVGSNV
+548 NGRESSVGSSV

-603 LKLGKNVQIWNNNS
+603 LKLGKNAQIWNNNS

-677 DGTEDPNGNDETEA
+677 DGTADPNGNDETEA

-699 DSLPTTAGAWRLM
+699 NSLPTTAGAWRLM
-712 NDVTVSSGTVL
+712 NNVTVSSGTVL

-735 ITVKDGADYT
+735 ITVEDGADYT

-756 VDCQGSGVINGGGT
+756 VDCQGRGVINGGGT

-778 KVETYGTFNLYAG
+778 KVEAYGTFNLYAG

-814 YGGTITGNHSGG
+814 YGG
-826 FGGGVAVQ
+826 
-834 KNGKFEMYGGS
+834 S

-860 SGGSVKLVGGS
+860 SGGSVKLAGGS
-871 ITGNTAGTQGG
+871 ITGNTADMQGG

-896 YAGLLLY
+896 YTGLLLY

-962 KDVVEAYRGSSGG
+962 KDVVEAYRGGSGG

-1021 NLDSACHDISVAG
+1021 NLDSASHDISVAG

-1048 TDYEAQKDYGSAT
+1048 TDYEAQKDYGSTT
-1061 FASDGGYVRATNWLP
+1061 FASGGGYVRATNWLP
-1076 RTGNWYLSKDVTLKE
+1076 RTGNWYLSQDVTLEK
-1091 TWEAN
+1091 TWKAN

-1114 DSNTSADGS
+1114 DSNTS
-1123 TKTKSLLRV
+1123 KSLLRV
-1132 TALAKVNLTDC
+1132 SALAKVNLTDC
-1143 AATPGGLRGNSSLT
+1143 AATPGGLRGNSALT
-1157 AQRGLQVSYAYANLY
+1157 AQRGLQVSNAYANLY
-1172 NGTITGFTT
+1172 NGTITGFT
-1181 SCGAGVVVDP
+1181 SGCGAGVVVDP
-1191 RFGVSSFGLYGNAAI
+1191 CFGVSSFGLYGNAAI
-1206 QYNKSTNTGDLTFGS
+1206 QYNKSTNTKDLTFGS
-1221 GYPNSELDNVSG
+1221 SYPNSELDNVSG
-1233 GRTAGGGGVA
+1233 GSTAGGGGVA
-1243 NYGKFTMNSL
+1243 NLGKFTMNSL

-1280 WTKILNG
+1280 WVKLLNG

-1299 GVHASPNHSG
+1299 GVYTSPNHSG

-1351 LTEDAEIQVVEIEG
+1351 LTEDADIQVVEIEG

-1384 LARITTNNGSLFA
+1384 LARITTNNGSIFA

-1496 TGLIYNGETR
+1496 TGLIYNGETL
-1506 TGVAAGEGC
+1506 TGVAAGEGY

-1564 SDFTVAYPR
+1564 SDFAVTYPR
-1573 SEDLVYDEN
+1573 SEDLVYNGN
-1582 AKEVT
+1582 AKKVT
-1587 AELSDS
+1587 AKLSDS

-1603 VYTNADGIAVENPTN
+1603 VYTNADGIAVEEPTN

-1626 CVSGSSNFAAAELA
+1626 RVSGSSNFAAAELA
-1640 LGDLTIA
+1640 LYDLTIV

-1682 VYRGSDDTVA
+1682 VYRSGDDTVA

-1707 TVVITAESDS
+1707 TVVITAMSDD
-1717 SNHNYARSSATYT
+1717 SNHNYAQSSATYT

-1765 MEYSADG
+1765 MEYSTDG

-1791 QVRFKETDTHRAGT
+1791 QVRFKETDTHRAGA

-1925 ANEAEYGMVTP
+1925 VNEAEYGMVTP

-2059 AVEDVAETVTGSV
+2059 AVEDVAETVTGNV

-2270 YEAGTTYVVEHDVSV
+2270 YDAGTTYVVEHDVSV
-2285 TPLWKDV
+2285 TPLWKDI

-2316 APDDKWHNHKGNGTN
+2316 TPDDKRHNHKGNGTN
-2331 NGANGAAQ
+2331 NGADGAAQ

-2345 AGIAAYAAAAV
+2345 AGIAAYAAAAA

-2368 KKSDK
+2368 KKSGK

>member
-38 GDVECKEWT
+38 GDVECILWT
-47 DEMAVRYRGAG
+47 DERAREQCGPNS
-58 HTAKN
+58 TASN
-63 SLPTGDSWNWY
+63 SLPYVDYGQLGIYCLTKDVY
-74 LTEDVT
+74 LPKDWTPYT
-80 LTTRWYATF
+80 WWGGTNSLT
-89 NSSGGDNV
+89 
-97 MDICLNGHTITFE
+97 ICLNGHTINGAGILGKDEATYNDI
-110 TTGLET
+110 TD
-116 NPQIN
+116 QQ
-121 RSFLTLC
+121 SLTLM
-128 DCTGK
+128 DCTEDASKRGSFGVYNSAGSKNSAILLKRGNNLTLSNVTLTGIDCAKAAITVGDRATLNLCDGASIEYNKSTGDKQATIVINK
-133 GGIDLKGHN
+133 GGTFN
-142 IYIASKCSLD
+142 M
-152 VSDIYITGGSGDT
+152 TGGQ
-165 SAVTVGYY
+165 
-173 GIFTMGDGTVIRDN
+173 IRDN
-187 TCTSEKAGGV
+187 KGYA
-197 TVEGRDSI
+197 
-205 NRNNGVFIMNGG
+205 
-217 EIRRNTGGVGGVL
+217 GGVL
-230 NYGEFTMNGG
+230 NNGTFNMTGGSIFNNVGTAYGGIATGSGTLNIGG
-240 TIKDNYGTTTG
+240 TAKVYYNYKDGAPGTQ
-251 GVANSCDYKGMPEH
+251 P
-265 NIPDNYGTMTIGGGA
+265 
-280 QVYGNHL
+280 
-287 RTTAG
+287 R
-292 EASNLYLIDPESY
+292 SNVCMLNPESY

-314 AAKIALNSWT
+314 AAKIALNSWA

-341 LDDPNL
+341 LDDPSL

-354 EQLKTLPAHYHCV
+354 EQLKKLPAHYHCV

-388 WESEDSLPTEAGYY
+388 WESEDSLPTEAGCY
-402 HLTKDVTLSETWKPK
+402 HLTKNVTLSETWKPK
-417 KDTVLCTNGHSI
+417 EGTVLCTNGHSI

-448 TDCSSKWSEYHNASA
+448 TDCSSDWSEYHNASA
-463 LMPAN
+463 LMPADN
-468 AETYRGNGVRNDGTF
+468 STYRGNGVRNNGTF

-506 FNMYAGHIYRN
+506 FNMYAGHIYRD
-517 GDQSGVGVV
+517 GDQGGVGVV

-548 NGRESSVGSNV
+548 NGRASSVGSDV

-582 MGNSVITGGQGSA
+582 MGNSVITGGQGNA
-595 IYVDDGGA
+595 IYVDNGGA
-603 LKLGKNVQIWNNNS
+603 LKLGKNARIWNNNS
-617 ASSIAFAND
+617 ASSIALAND

-677 DGTEDPNGNDETEA
+677 DGTADPTGNDETEA

-723 NEDVTLCLNGHT
+723 NENVTLCLNGHT

-1021 NLDSACHDISVAG
+1021 NLDSASHDISVAG

-1048 TDYEAQKDYGSAT
+1048 TDYEAQKDYGSRT
-1061 FASDGGYVRATNWLP
+1061 FASGIRVKATNWLP
-1076 RTGNWYLSKDVTLKE
+1076 RTGNWYLSQDVTLEK
-1091 TWEAN
+1091 TWKAN
-1096 GSDKQLNLCFN
+1096 GSDKKLNLCFN

-1114 DSNTSADGS
+1114 DSNTS
-1123 TKTKSLLRV
+1123 KSLLRV
-1132 TALAKVNLTDC
+1132 SALAKVNLTDC
-1143 AATPGGLRGNSSLT
+1143 AATPGGLRGNSNMT
-1157 AQRGLQVSYAYANLY
+1157 DQRGLKVSNAYANLY
-1172 NGTITGFTT
+1172 NGTITGFT
-1181 SCGAGVVVDP
+1181 SSYGAGVSVEP
-1191 RFGVSSFGLYGNAAI
+1191 REGGSFGLYGNAAI
-1206 QYNKSTNTGDLTFGS
+1206 QYNKSTNTGDLKFG
-1221 GYPNSELDNVSG
+1221 GYWPNSDLEGIRDASS
-1233 GRTAGGGGVA
+1233 AGGGGVA

-1253 RSDAIAYNSAARY
+1253 RSDAIAYNSAARF
-1266 GGGLFSWSEGDQER
+1266 GGGLFNWPYGTQYR
-1280 WTKILNG
+1280 WAKLLNG
-1287 GITGNTAGEQGG
+1287 GITGNTAGEMGG
-1299 GVHASPNHSG
+1299 GVLTSCNPDDTA
-1309 TELTLG
+1309 LTLG
-1315 GNVSITGNTL
+1315 GSVSITGNTL
-1325 TDGTDENLYLL
+1325 TGGADDNLYLAT
-1336 VDTEYGAS
+1336 DTYHGTV
-1344 AKISVSG
+1344 AKICVSG
-1351 LTEDAEIQVVEIEG
+1351 LTENADIQVVEVEG

-1372 NGVTYETLPPEV
+1372 SGVTYETLPPEV
-1384 LARITTNNGSLFA
+1384 LARITTNNGSIFA

-1487 MKVKAPAAV
+1487 MKVKAPMAV
-1496 TGLIYNGETR
+1496 TGLIYNGETQ
-1506 TGVAAGEGC
+1506 TGVAAGEGY

-1524 NAGEYTAVAKL
+1524 NAGEHTAVAKL

-1552 IVWSIGEKTPAV
+1552 IVWSIGEKTPVV
-1564 SDFTVAYPR
+1564 SDFAVTYPR
-1573 SEDLVYDEN
+1573 SEDLVYNGN

-1587 AELSDS
+1587 AKLSDS

-1603 VYTNADGIAVENPTN
+1603 VYTNADGIAVEEPTN

-1626 CVSGSSNFAAAELA
+1626 RVSGSSNFAAAELA
-1640 LGDLTIA
+1640 LDDLTIA
-1647 PMGQELSFAETRVDL
+1647 PMGQELSFAETRVEL

-1707 TVVITAESDS
+1707 TVVITAMSDD
-1717 SNHNYARSSATYT
+1717 SNHNYAQSSATYT

-1743 LEGTAPSSIGGT
+1743 LESTAPSSIGGT

-1780 GTLAG
+1780 GTLTG
-1785 LDSGIY
+1785 LNSGIY
-1791 QVRFKETDTHRAGT
+1791 QVRFKETDTHKAG
-1805 ALDVTVP
+1805 AVLNVTVP

-1903 EGTECLTCGHDRTVN
+1903 EGTE
-1918 YFTVSFE
+1918 
-1925 ANEAEYGMVTP
+1925 
-1936 VQAVSRVP
+1936 
-1944 EGADLT
+1944 
-1950 VSGSTVTVK
+1950 
-1959 GVTVAAV
+1959 
-1966 ASANTAQY
+1966 
-1974 TYAFEKWSTPNGTY
+1974 
-1988 TVTDDT
+1988 
-1994 TITAIFSRTVNQ
+1994 
-2006 YTVAWNAQG
+2006 
-2015 GSLTG
+2015 
-2020 SCTDGTVDYG
+2020 
-2030 TAIQAPG
+2030 
-2037 ADKETDEDNS
+2037 
-2047 YVFLGWSTTPNG
+2047 
-2059 AVEDVAETVTGSV
+2059 
-2072 TYYAQYEVQPHVWT
+2072 
-2086 EDWDSDDTYHWHTC
+2086 
-2100 TVDGCGYT
+2100 
-2108 KDKAE
+2108 
-2113 HDYTDADDTIC
+2113 
-2124 DTCGYQ
+2124 
-2130 RTLPDITGTVAI
+2130 
-2142 NGKLERGE
+2142 
-2150 TLTAETSGMPNA
+2150 
-2162 DLRYQWLR
+2162 
-2170 NGQPIEGADEAAYEL
+2170 
-2185 TGEDIGKTI
+2185 
-2194 SVRITAK
+2194 
-2201 GYAGTIETEAE
+2201 
-2212 GTVTVYYSVSYDTEV
+2212 
-2227 GGTLAMDRAEGGKN
+2227 
-2241 YTLRSDWD
+2241 
-2249 SMGFRAPD
+2249 
-2257 KKTFDKWIIDGVA
+2257 
-2270 YEAGTTYVVEHDVSV
+2270 
-2285 TPLWKDV
+2285 
-2292 KSDDDDGPKPPVPT
+2292 
-2306 PDDPVKPPVP
+2306 
-2316 APDDKWHNHKGNGTN
+2316 
-2331 NGANGAAQ
+2331 
-2339 SPKTFD
+2339 
-2345 AGIAAYAAAAV
+2345 
-2356 LSLSG
+2356 
-2361 AAGLRRR
+2361 
-2368 KKSDK
+2368 

>member
-1 MKKKWMGG
+1 
-9 LLALALAAL
+9 
-18 CMLPTQVQAASTSTT
+18 
-33 EKHMH
+33 
-38 GDVECKEWT
+38 
-47 DEMAVRYRGAG
+47 
-58 HTAKN
+58 
-63 SLPTGDSWNWY
+63 
-74 LTEDVT
+74 
-80 LTTRWYATF
+80 
-89 NSSGGDNV
+89 
-97 MDICLNGHTITFE
+97 
-110 TTGLET
+110 
-116 NPQIN
+116 
-121 RSFLTLC
+121 
-128 DCTGK
+128 
-133 GGIDLKGHN
+133 
-142 IYIASKCSLD
+142 
-152 VSDIYITGGSGDT
+152 
-165 SAVTVGYY
+165 
-173 GIFTMGDGTVIRDN
+173 
-187 TCTSEKAGGV
+187 
-197 TVEGRDSI
+197 
-205 NRNNGVFIMNGG
+205 
-217 EIRRNTGGVGGVL
+217 
-230 NYGEFTMNGG
+230 
-240 TIKDNYGTTTG
+240 
-251 GVANSCDYKGMPEH
+251 
-265 NIPDNYGTMTIGGGA
+265 
-280 QVYGNHL
+280 
-287 RTTAG
+287 
-292 EASNLYLIDPESY
+292 
-305 PIHVSGLQS
+305 
-314 AAKIALNSWT
+314 
-324 DGIVQGKVTD
+324 
-334 ETLGCFS
+334 
-341 LDDPNL
+341 
-347 GVLYVEN
+347 
-354 EQLKTLPAHYHCV
+354 
-367 CGAEHTVSGSHTA
+367 
-380 ANLQTFTP
+380 
-388 WESEDSLPTEAGYY
+388 
-402 HLTKDVTLSETWKPK
+402 
-417 KDTVLCTNGHSI
+417 
-429 IAGGSF
+429 
-435 DIITVDS
+435 
-442 GVTFSL
+442 
-448 TDCSSKWSEYHNASA
+448 
-463 LMPAN
+463 
-468 AETYRGNGVRNDGTF
+468 
-483 NLYMGAIVGCVGTD
+483 
-497 GGGVYNNGT
+497 
-506 FNMYAGHIYRN
+506 
-517 GDQSGVGVV
+517 
-526 VEHGGGV
+526 
-533 LNNGTFNMYGGSIRN
+533 
-548 NGRESSVGSNV
+548 
-559 GVRYGGGVY
+559 
-568 VGTSGTFTMTGGDI
+568 
-582 MGNSVITGGQGSA
+582 
-595 IYVDDGGA
+595 
-603 LKLGKNVQIWNNNS
+603 
-617 ASSIAFAND
+617 
-626 SANISIIRRLS
+626 
-637 DSAKIDI
+637 
-644 GSLSADRVTQTG
+644 
-656 NNFYTVENSRYL
+656 
-668 VSPGHIHKP
+668 
-677 DGTEDPNGNDETEA
+677 
-691 IYEKWTST
+691 
-699 DSLPTTAGAWRLM
+699 
-712 NDVTVSSGTVL
+712 
-723 NEDVTLCLNGHT
+723 
-735 ITVKDGADYT
+735 
-745 YYVTRSHTLNI
+745 
-756 VDCQGSGVINGGGT
+756 
-770 AAGGRAGV
+770 
-778 KVETYGTFNLYAG
+778 
-791 TIKGFGHGVLLDRTT
+791 
-806 YGSVTFNM
+806 
-814 YGGTITGNHSGG
+814 
-826 FGGGVAVQ
+826 
-834 KNGKFEMYGGS
+834 
-845 ITGNSAA
+845 
-852 TYGGGICN
+852 
-860 SGGSVKLVGGS
+860 
-871 ITGNTAGTQGG
+871 
-882 GIYNNSE
+882 
-889 GSVSSNS
+889 
-896 YAGLLLY
+896 
-903 PTRGGYKITV
+903 
-913 TGNTVGGA
+913 
-921 ANNLATAQTIML
+921 ML

-1021 NLDSACHDISVAG
+1021 NLDSASHDISVAG

-1061 FASDGGYVRATNWLP
+1061 FASGGGYVRATNWLP
-1076 RTGNWYLSKDVTLKE
+1076 RTGNWYLSQDVTLEK
-1091 TWEAN
+1091 TWKAN

-1114 DSNTSADGS
+1114 DSNTS
-1123 TKTKSLLRV
+1123 KSLLRV
-1132 TALAKVNLTDC
+1132 SALAKVNLTDC
-1143 AATPGGLRGNSSLT
+1143 AATPGGLRGNSALT
-1157 AQRGLQVSYAYANLY
+1157 AQRGLQVSNAYANLY
-1172 NGTITGFTT
+1172 NGTITGFT
-1181 SCGAGVVVDP
+1181 SGCGAGVVVDP
-1191 RFGVSSFGLYGNAAI
+1191 CFGVSSFGLYGNAAI
-1206 QYNKSTNTGDLTFGS
+1206 QYNKSTNTKDLTFGS
-1221 GYPNSELDNVSG
+1221 SYPNSELDNVSG
-1233 GRTAGGGGVA
+1233 GSTAGGGGVT

-1280 WTKILNG
+1280 WVKLLNG

-1325 TDGTDENLYLL
+1325 TGGTDENLYLL
-1336 VDTEYGAS
+1336 DDTKYGGT

-1351 LTEDAEIQVVEIEG
+1351 LTEDADIQVVEVEG

-1372 NGVTYETLPPEV
+1372 SGATYETLPPEV
-1384 LARITTNNGSLFA
+1384 LARITTNNGSIFA
-1397 WNEAHDTIL
+1397 WNETHDTIL

-1450 DKATDVGEY
+1450 DKAMDVGEY
-1459 TITLRLNEGYVWPDG
+1459 TITLRLNEGHVWPDG

-1496 TGLIYNGETR
+1496 TGLIYNGETQ
-1506 TGVAAGEGC
+1506 TGVAAGEGY

-1524 NAGEYTAVAKL
+1524 NAGEHTAVAKL

-1552 IVWSIGEKTPAV
+1552 IVWSIGEKTPVV
-1564 SDFTVAYPR
+1564 SDFAVTYPR
-1573 SEDLVYDEN
+1573 GEELVYNGN

-1587 AELSDS
+1587 AKLSDS

-1603 VYTNADGIAVENPTN
+1603 VYTNADGIAAEEPTN

-1626 CVSGSSNFAAAELA
+1626 RVSGSSNFAAAELA
-1640 LGDLTIA
+1640 LNDLTIV
-1647 PMGQELSFAETRVDL
+1647 PMGQELSFAEARVDL

-1692 AVDAATG
+1692 AVDTATG

-1707 TVVITAESDS
+1707 TVVITAMSDD
-1717 SNHNYARSSATYT
+1717 SNHNYAQSSATYT

-1737 QDAPAG
+1737 QNAPAG

-1785 LDSGIY
+1785 LNSGIY
-1791 QVRFKETDTHRAGT
+1791 QVRFKETDTHRAGA

-1825 QYRKADATCLS
+1825 QYHKADATCLS

-1925 ANEAEYGMVTP
+1925 VNETEYGMVTP

-1974 TYAFEKWSTPNGTY
+1974 TYVFEKWSTPNGTY

-2030 TAIQAPG
+2030 TTIQAPG

-2059 AVEDVAETVTGSV
+2059 AVEDVAETVTGNV

-2316 APDDKWHNHKGNGTN
+2316 TPDDKRHNHKGNGTN

-2368 KKSDK
+2368 KKSGK